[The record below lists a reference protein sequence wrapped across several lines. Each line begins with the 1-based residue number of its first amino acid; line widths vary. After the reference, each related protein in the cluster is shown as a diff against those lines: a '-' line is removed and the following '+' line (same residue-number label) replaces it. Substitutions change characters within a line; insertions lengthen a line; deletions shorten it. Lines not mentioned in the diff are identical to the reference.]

1 MIKHINKL
9 DQSSKRYYSFIEN
22 IVKETRAYFENAD
35 EGYTIFCANYLNEDR
50 FDEDEKFILSV
61 FNPDEISNQTLI
73 YGAVC
78 CEPYQETDSQL
89 VRGLLITDERVLVR
103 LYVTDDQEHD
113 FEYYYYCEWNQLAS
127 VKKEKDEDGDD
138 FIVLIDNENEE
149 VGYLHAQLLGGRYGN
164 LKISSLWIDFLNDA
178 IREANNPIKQEPVE
192 NNNIYTEFMSNKQ
205 LFKPFVSWPDC
216 VHLGLNNVDA
226 ISNKLLNEITL
237 RRDEHLLWVSRH
249 MANWQ
254 AKDDDEKTPSGCIIT
269 DQRICYFNL
278 NDKKKSFS
286 VEWSEVAAIKHMM
299 NSFYIQKSLAATS
312 YDLKI
317 CDYALFDKKVE
328 NSSPVVAFLTS
339 IAGNTSNGN
348 YATNKEISSNVELS
362 TNEKHATKEQL
373 NSGFEEQLKQLSDRD
388 ERVVQNDEEPKE
400 NKVVRDSSSNVKHEA
415 VYVSSDRN
423 KSIQGLS
430 SQDEI
435 KKAYKTLQ
443 EILQSTQLEVSDLDG
458 VNSQFNTI
466 KEKIAFAFD
475 SKIKEA
481 KKELDVALKDTV
493 WDNLVIA
500 FFGETNAGKSTIIET
515 FRILFDDKRKKE
527 DGLIVGDGRHDFT
540 KTYEEYHLSIA
551 GHPFTLI
558 DVPGIEGNEAEFK
571 DVIKSALHKAHC
583 VFYVQGHN
591 KKPDRATAEKIKKY
605 LGDWVK
611 VYSIYNVRGGVSNY
625 DEEEE
630 RETLITSGV
639 LKAES
644 LIKAEFKTILG
655 DGYAGHVTLQG
666 LLAMSAKASFSS
678 KREDLIRGQQKLL
691 KYFDGSADKVLEFS
705 QFKTLTTL
713 VEQKS
718 SNFKS
723 EIIEANKQKL
733 MSLAGNIATDIE
745 QVMES
750 QKSYL
755 ANLESN
761 LRTINREVCNNSM
774 DSALRNITNKTR
786 NAITSAYGE
795 LKSKIFN
802 LIDNEP
808 SNIHQ
813 LAEQHQREVIWNL
826 ENRIKSIVNEEL
838 NKVRNTANRKI
849 KDLDGVNIKPIQFN
863 QSIDLET
870 EIDFSGALGELDID
884 FADVLSWTAKTAGT
898 AATGALVGA
907 PFGGP
912 IGAIVGASVGAVVGG
927 IVHACSGDGGK
938 ADARK
943 SVSDAIGKAIQRAKS
958 NVNTMLTP
966 VIRDMD
972 FQKRQLS
979 NSVKKELANIEE
991 LQDTLE
997 TFDVEI
1003 SEFVNGLKYKKY
1015 GRI

>member
-1 MIKHINKL
+1 M
-9 DQSSKRYYSFIEN
+9 
-22 IVKETRAYFENAD
+22 
-35 EGYTIFCANYLNEDR
+35 ED
-50 FDEDEKFILSV
+50 
-61 FNPDEISNQTLI
+61 N
-73 YGAVC
+73 
-78 CEPYQETDSQL
+78 
-89 VRGLLITDERVLVR
+89 
-103 LYVTDDQEHD
+103 H
-113 FEYYYYCEWNQLAS
+113 
-127 VKKEKDEDGDD
+127 
-138 FIVLIDNENEE
+138 
-149 VGYLHAQLLGGRYGN
+149 
-164 LKISSLWIDFLNDA
+164 
-178 IREANNPIKQEPVE
+178 
-192 NNNIYTEFMSNKQ
+192 IYTEFMSNKQ

-237 RRDEHLLWVSRH
+237 RRGEHLLWVSRH
-249 MANWQ
+249 KANWK

-286 VEWSEVAAIKHMM
+286 VEWGEVAAIKHMM
-299 NSFYIQKSLAATS
+299 NSFYIQKSSVTTS
-312 YDLKI
+312 NELKI
-317 CDYALFDKKVE
+317 SDYSLFDKKVE
-328 NSSPVVAFLTS
+328 NSSPVVTLLKGVF
-339 IAGNTSNGN
+339 
-348 YATNKEISSNVELS
+348 TNKEQES
-362 TNEKHATKEQL
+362 KMTKEQL
-373 NSGFEEQLKQLSDRD
+373 FSEFEEQLKQLPYKDGRT
-388 ERVVQNDEEPKE
+388 VLKNEEPKDK
-400 NKVVRDSSSNVKHEA
+400 KVVIGSLSNAKHES
-415 VYVSSDRN
+415 VDVLSDKN
-423 KSIQGLS
+423 KSSQSLS
-430 SQDEI
+430 SKDEI
-435 KKAYKTLQ
+435 KKAYKNLQ
-443 EILQSTQLEVSDLDG
+443 EILQSTQRDVFDLNG
-458 VNSQFNTI
+458 VNSQFNI
-466 KEKIAFAFD
+466 VKGKIAFAFD

-558 DVPGIEGNEAEFK
+558 DVPGIEGNESEFK
-571 DVIKSALHKAHC
+571 DVIKTALHKAHC
-583 VFYVQGHN
+583 IFYVQGHN

-630 RETLITSGV
+630 RETLITSGI

-644 LIKAEFKTILG
+644 LIRAEFKTILG
-655 DGYAGHVTLQG
+655 DVYAGHVTLQG

-691 KYFDGSADKVLEFS
+691 KYFGGSADKVLEFS
-705 QFKTLTTL
+705 QFKTLITL

-733 MSLAGNIATDIE
+733 ISLAGNIATDIE

-750 QKSYL
+750 QKNYL
-755 ANLESN
+755 ANLELN

-795 LKSKIFN
+795 LKSEIFD

-808 SNIHQ
+808 SNINQ
-813 LAEQHQREVIWNL
+813 LAEQYQEDVIENL
-826 ENRIKSIVNEEL
+826 ENRIKSIVNDEL
-838 NKVRNTANRKI
+838 KKVRDTANRKI

-884 FADVLSWTAKTAGT
+884 LADVLSWTAKTAGT
-898 AATGALVGA
+898 AATGALVGSFI
-907 PFGGP
+907 PGIGTL
-912 IGAIVGASVGAVVGG
+912 IGAGVGAFVGG
-927 IVHACSGDGGK
+927 IAHACSGDGGK

-943 SVSDAIGKAIQRAKS
+943 SVSDAIGKATQRAKN
-958 NVNTMLTP
+958 NVKSMLAP

-972 FQKRQLS
+972 IQKRQLT
-979 NSVKKELANIEE
+979 NSVKTELTNIEE
-991 LQDTLE
+991 LQETLD

-1003 SEFVNGLKYKKY
+1003 SEFVNELKHKRY

>member
-9 DQSSKRYYSFIEN
+9 AQSSKRYYSFIEN

-35 EGYTIFCANYLNEDR
+35 EGYTILCANYLNEDR
-50 FDEDEKFILSV
+50 FDEDEKLVLSV
-61 FNPDEISNQTLI
+61 FNSDDISNQIFI

-78 CEPYQETDSQL
+78 LQPYQETDSQL
-89 VRGLLITDERVLVR
+89 VTGLLITDERIFVR

-149 VGYLHAQLLGGRYGN
+149 VGYLHAQLLGCRYDN
-164 LKISSLWIDFLNDA
+164 MKISSLWVDFLKDA
-178 IREANNPIKQEPVE
+178 IHEANKQIK
-192 NNNIYTEFMSNKQ
+192 
-205 LFKPFVSWPDC
+205 
-216 VHLGLNNVDA
+216 
-226 ISNKLLNEITL
+226 
-237 RRDEHLLWVSRH
+237 
-249 MANWQ
+249 
-254 AKDDDEKTPSGCIIT
+254 
-269 DQRICYFNL
+269 
-278 NDKKKSFS
+278 
-286 VEWSEVAAIKHMM
+286 
-299 NSFYIQKSLAATS
+299 
-312 YDLKI
+312 
-317 CDYALFDKKVE
+317 
-328 NSSPVVAFLTS
+328 
-339 IAGNTSNGN
+339 
-348 YATNKEISSNVELS
+348 KESSSNVELS
-362 TNEKHATKEQL
+362 TKEKQVVKEQL
-373 NSGFEEQLKQLSDRD
+373 ISGMVEQLKQFPNRE
-388 ERVVQNDEEPKE
+388 ERVVQNNEEPKE
-400 NKVVRDSSSNVKHEA
+400 KKVVRESSTKAKHESLEA
-415 VYVSSDRN
+415 SLDKN
-423 KSIQGLS
+423 KPSQSLS
-430 SQDEI
+430 SKDEI
-435 KKAYKTLQ
+435 KKTYKTLHD
-443 EILQSTQLEVSDLDG
+443 ILQSTQLDVFDLNG
-458 VNSQFNTI
+458 VNSQFNTV

-540 KTYEEYHLSIA
+540 KTYDEYHLSIA

-571 DVIKSALHKAHC
+571 DVIKTALHKAHC

-630 RETLITSGV
+630 RETLITPGV
-639 LKAES
+639 LKTES
-644 LIKAEFKTILG
+644 LIQTEFKTILG
-655 DGYAGHVTLQG
+655 DVYAGHVTLQG

-691 KYFDGSADKVLEFS
+691 KYFGGSADKVLEFS

-718 SNFKS
+718 SNFMS

-733 MSLAGNIATDIE
+733 ISLAGNIATDIE
-745 QVMES
+745 LVMES

-786 NAITSAYGE
+786 NTITSAYGE
-795 LKSKIFN
+795 LKSEIFD

-808 SNIHQ
+808 SNINQ
-813 LAEQHQREVIWNL
+813 LAEQFQEDVIENL
-826 ENRIKSIVNEEL
+826 ENRIKSIVNDEL
-838 NKVRNTANRKI
+838 KKVRDTANRKI

-884 FADVLSWTAKTAGT
+884 LADVLSWTAKTAGT
-898 AATGALVGA
+898 AATGALVGSFI
-907 PFGGP
+907 PGIGTL
-912 IGAIVGASVGAVVGG
+912 IGAGVGAVVGG
-927 IVHACSGDGGK
+927 IAHACSGDGGK

-943 SVSDAIGKAIQRAKS
+943 SVSDAIGKATQRAKN
-958 NVNTMLTP
+958 NVKSMLAP

-972 FQKRQLS
+972 IQKRQLT
-979 NSVKKELANIEE
+979 NSVKTELTNIEE
-991 LQDTLE
+991 LQETLD
-997 TFDVEI
+997 TFDVEV
-1003 SEFVNGLKYKKY
+1003 SEFVNELKHKRY

>member
-1 MIKHINKL
+1 MKYINKL
-9 DQSSKRYYSFIEN
+9 QKSSSRYYNFLEKT
-22 IVKETRAYFENAD
+22 VKGIRAYALSSD
-35 EGYTIFCANYLNEDR
+35 CGYNILCANYLNEDR
-50 FDEDEKFILSV
+50 FEKEEGQILTA
-61 FNPDEISNQTLI
+61 FNSGDISDQTLI
-73 YGAVC
+73 YGAVIVQQY
-78 CEPYQETDSQL
+78 EDTDSNL
-89 VRGLLITDERVLVR
+89 INALLITDERILVH

-127 VKKEKDEDGDD
+127 AKKEKDEDDD
-138 FIVLIDNENEE
+138 DVIVLIDDENEE
-149 VGYLHAQLLGGRYGN
+149 VGFLYAQLLGGSYDN
-164 LKISSLWIDFLNDA
+164 MAISNQWVDFLNDA
-178 IREANNPIKQEPVE
+178 IREASKPMGQSMEDNY
-192 NNNIYTEFMSNKQ
+192 IYTEFMSNKL

-226 ISNKLLNEITL
+226 ISNKLLNEIKL
-237 RRDEHLLWVSRH
+237 RRGEQLLWVSRH
-249 MANWQ
+249 KANWK

-278 NDKKKSFS
+278 NDNKKSFT
-286 VEWSEVAAIKHMM
+286 VEWSEVATIMHMM
-299 NSFYIQKSLAATS
+299 NSFYIQKSLGTTS

-317 CDYALFDKKVE
+317 SDYALFDKKVE
-328 NSSPVVAFLTS
+328 NSNPVVIFLT
-339 IAGNTSNGN
+339 NLL
-348 YATNKEISSNVELS
+348 TNKEQK
-362 TNEKHATKEQL
+362 TKKAKEQL
-373 NSGFEEQLKQLSDRD
+373 ASEFEEQLEQISNRKRRKDK
-388 ERVVQNDEEPKE
+388 RVVQKNNEPQ
-400 NKVVRDSSSNVKHEA
+400 KVVKSSSSNVKCES
-415 VYVSSDRN
+415 VDVSSDKN
-423 KSIQGLS
+423 KPTQSLS
-430 SQDEI
+430 SKDEI
-435 KKAYKTLQ
+435 KKAYKNLQ
-443 EILQSTQLEVSDLDG
+443 DILQDTQWEVSDLNG
-458 VNSQFNTI
+458 VNSQFNTV
-466 KEKIAFAFD
+466 KDKIAFAFD
-475 SKIKEA
+475 TKIKEA
-481 KKELDVALKDTV
+481 KKELNVALKDTV

-558 DVPGIEGNEAEFK
+558 DVPGIEGNESEFK
-571 DVIKSALHKAHC
+571 DVIKTALHKAHC

-630 RETLITSGV
+630 RETLITPGV
-639 LKAES
+639 LKSES
-644 LIKAEFKTILG
+644 LIQAEFKTILG
-655 DGYAGHVTLQG
+655 DVYAGHVTLQG

-691 KYFDGSADKVLEFS
+691 KYFGGSADKVLEFS

-713 VEQKS
+713 VEQKAL
-718 SNFKS
+718 NFKS

-733 MSLAGNIATDIE
+733 VSLAGNIAADIE

-755 ANLESN
+755 ANLDSN

-802 LIDNEP
+802 LIENEP

-813 LAEQHQREVIWNL
+813 LAEQHQQEVILNL
-826 ENRIKSIVNEEL
+826 ENRIKCIVSNEL
-838 NKVRNTANRKI
+838 KKVRDTANRKI
-849 KDLDGVNIKPIQFN
+849 KDLDGVNIETIQFN
-863 QSIDLET
+863 RTVEVGAD
-870 EIDFSGALGELDID
+870 IDFSGAFGELNVD
-884 FADVLSWTAKTAGT
+884 FGDVLSWTAKTAAT
-898 AATGALVGA
+898 AAAGAALGSIIPGVGTL
-907 PFGGP
+907 
-912 IGAIVGASVGAVVGG
+912 IGAGVGAVVGG
-927 IVHACSGDGGK
+927 IAHACSGDGGK

-943 SVSDAIGKAIQRAKS
+943 SVSDAIGKATQRANS
-958 NVNTMLTP
+958 NVNSMLAP
-966 VIRDMD
+966 VIKDIEN
-972 FQKRQLS
+972 QKRQLS
-979 NSVKKELANIEE
+979 NSVKKELANIEDLPE
-991 LQDTLE
+991 TLD

-1003 SEFVNGLKYKKY
+1003 SDFVNGLKHKRY

>member
-1 MIKHINKL
+1 M
-9 DQSSKRYYSFIEN
+9 
-22 IVKETRAYFENAD
+22 
-35 EGYTIFCANYLNEDR
+35 ED
-50 FDEDEKFILSV
+50 
-61 FNPDEISNQTLI
+61 N
-73 YGAVC
+73 
-78 CEPYQETDSQL
+78 
-89 VRGLLITDERVLVR
+89 
-103 LYVTDDQEHD
+103 H
-113 FEYYYYCEWNQLAS
+113 
-127 VKKEKDEDGDD
+127 
-138 FIVLIDNENEE
+138 
-149 VGYLHAQLLGGRYGN
+149 
-164 LKISSLWIDFLNDA
+164 
-178 IREANNPIKQEPVE
+178 
-192 NNNIYTEFMSNKQ
+192 IYTEFMSNKQ

-237 RRDEHLLWVSRH
+237 RRGEHLLWVSRH
-249 MANWQ
+249 KANWK
-254 AKDDDEKTPSGCIIT
+254 AKDEDEKTPSGCIIT

-286 VEWSEVAAIKHMM
+286 VEWSEVATIKHMM
-299 NSFYIQKSLAATS
+299 NSFYIQKSSGTTS
-312 YDLKI
+312 NDLKI
-317 CDYALFDKKVE
+317 SDYSLFDKKVE
-328 NSSPVVAFLTS
+328 NSSPVVTLLKGVF
-339 IAGNTSNGN
+339 
-348 YATNKEISSNVELS
+348 TNKEQDS
-362 TNEKHATKEQL
+362 KMTKEQL
-373 NSGFEEQLKQLSDRD
+373 FSEFEEQLKQLPYKDGRT
-388 ERVVQNDEEPKE
+388 VLKNEEPKDK
-400 NKVVRDSSSNVKHEA
+400 KVVIGSLSNAKHESGD
-415 VYVSSDRN
+415 VLSDKN
-423 KSIQGLS
+423 KSSQSLS
-430 SQDEI
+430 SKDEI
-435 KKAYKTLQ
+435 KKAYKTLHD
-443 EILQSTQLEVSDLDG
+443 ILQSTQLDVFDLNG
-458 VNSQFNTI
+458 VNSQFNTV

-558 DVPGIEGNEAEFK
+558 DVPGIEGNESEFK
-571 DVIKSALHKAHC
+571 DVIKTALHKAHC
-583 VFYVQGHN
+583 IFYVQGHN

-630 RETLITSGV
+630 RETLITSGI

-644 LIKAEFKTILG
+644 LIRAEFKTILG
-655 DGYAGHVTLQG
+655 DVYAGHVTLQG

-691 KYFDGSADKVLEFS
+691 KYFGGSADKVLEFS
-705 QFKTLTTL
+705 QFKTLITL

-733 MSLAGNIATDIE
+733 ISLAGNIATDIE

-750 QKSYL
+750 QKNYL

-795 LKSKIFN
+795 LKSEIFD

-808 SNIHQ
+808 NNINQ
-813 LAEQHQREVIWNL
+813 LAEQYQEDVIENL
-826 ENRIKSIVNEEL
+826 ENRIKSIVNDEL
-838 NKVRNTANRKI
+838 KKVRDTANRKI

-884 FADVLSWTAKTAGT
+884 LADVLSWTAKTAGT
-898 AATGALVGA
+898 AATGALVGSFI
-907 PFGGP
+907 PGIGTL
-912 IGAIVGASVGAVVGG
+912 IGAGVGAFVGG
-927 IVHACSGDGGK
+927 IAHACSGDGGK

-943 SVSDAIGKAIQRAKS
+943 SVSDAIGKATQRAKN
-958 NVNTMLTP
+958 NVKSMLAP

-972 FQKRQLS
+972 IQKRQLT
-979 NSVKKELANIEE
+979 NSVKTELTNIEE
-991 LQDTLE
+991 LQETLD
-997 TFDVEI
+997 TFDVEM
-1003 SEFVNGLKYKKY
+1003 SEFVNGLKHKHY

>member
-1 MIKHINKL
+1 MRKHINKL
-9 DQSSKRYYSFIEN
+9 ALSSKRYYSFIEN

-35 EGYTIFCANYLNEDR
+35 EGYTILCANYLNEDR
-50 FDEDEKFILSV
+50 FDEDEKLVLSV
-61 FNPDEISNQTLI
+61 FDSDDISNQIFI

-78 CEPYQETDSQL
+78 LQPYQETDSQL
-89 VRGLLITDERVLVR
+89 VTGLLITDERIFVR

-149 VGYLHAQLLGGRYGN
+149 VGYLHAQLLGCRYDN
-164 LKISSLWIDFLNDA
+164 MKISSLWVDFLKDA
-178 IREANNPIKQEPVE
+178 IHEANKQIK
-192 NNNIYTEFMSNKQ
+192 
-205 LFKPFVSWPDC
+205 
-216 VHLGLNNVDA
+216 
-226 ISNKLLNEITL
+226 
-237 RRDEHLLWVSRH
+237 
-249 MANWQ
+249 
-254 AKDDDEKTPSGCIIT
+254 
-269 DQRICYFNL
+269 
-278 NDKKKSFS
+278 
-286 VEWSEVAAIKHMM
+286 
-299 NSFYIQKSLAATS
+299 
-312 YDLKI
+312 
-317 CDYALFDKKVE
+317 
-328 NSSPVVAFLTS
+328 
-339 IAGNTSNGN
+339 
-348 YATNKEISSNVELS
+348 KESSSNVELS
-362 TNEKHATKEQL
+362 TKEKQVVKEQL
-373 NSGFEEQLKQLSDRD
+373 ISGMVEQLKQFPNRE
-388 ERVVQNDEEPKE
+388 ERVVQNNEEPKE
-400 NKVVRDSSSNVKHEA
+400 KKVVRESSTKAKHESLEA
-415 VYVSSDRN
+415 SLDKN
-423 KSIQGLS
+423 KPSQSLS
-430 SQDEI
+430 SKDEI
-435 KKAYKTLQ
+435 KKTYKTLHD
-443 EILQSTQLEVSDLDG
+443 ILQSTQLDVFDLNG
-458 VNSQFNTI
+458 VNSQFNTV

-540 KTYEEYHLSIA
+540 KTYDEYHLSIA

-571 DVIKSALHKAHC
+571 DVIKTALHKAHC

-630 RETLITSGV
+630 RETLITPGV

-644 LIKAEFKTILG
+644 LIRAEFKTILG
-655 DGYAGHVTLQG
+655 DVYAGHVTLQG

-691 KYFDGSADKVLEFS
+691 KYFGGSADKVLEFS

-723 EIIEANKQKL
+723 EIIEANKRKL
-733 MSLAGNIATDIE
+733 ISLAGKIATDIE
-745 QVMES
+745 HVMES

-774 DSALRNITNKTR
+774 DSALRNITNRTR

-802 LIDNEP
+802 LIDKEP

-813 LAEQHQREVIWNL
+813 LAEQHQQKVIWNL

-838 NKVRNTANRKI
+838 NKVRNIANRKI

-870 EIDFSGALGELDID
+870 EIDFSGAFGELDID
-884 FADVLSWTAKTAGT
+884 LADVLSWTAKTAGT
-898 AATGALVGA
+898 AASGAFIGSLFTPVGTL
-907 PFGGP
+907 
-912 IGAIVGASVGAVVGG
+912 IGAGVGAVVGG
-927 IVHACSGDGGK
+927 IAHACSGDGGK

-943 SVSDAIGKAIQRAKS
+943 SVSDAIGKAIQQAKN
-958 NVNTMLTP
+958 NVNSMLAP

-972 FQKRQLS
+972 TQKRQLT
-979 NSVKKELANIEE
+979 NSVKTELTNIEE
-991 LQDTLE
+991 LQETLD

-1003 SEFVNGLKYKKY
+1003 SEFANKLKHKRY

>member
-1 MIKHINKL
+1 M
-9 DQSSKRYYSFIEN
+9 
-22 IVKETRAYFENAD
+22 
-35 EGYTIFCANYLNEDR
+35 ED
-50 FDEDEKFILSV
+50 
-61 FNPDEISNQTLI
+61 N
-73 YGAVC
+73 
-78 CEPYQETDSQL
+78 
-89 VRGLLITDERVLVR
+89 
-103 LYVTDDQEHD
+103 H
-113 FEYYYYCEWNQLAS
+113 
-127 VKKEKDEDGDD
+127 
-138 FIVLIDNENEE
+138 
-149 VGYLHAQLLGGRYGN
+149 
-164 LKISSLWIDFLNDA
+164 
-178 IREANNPIKQEPVE
+178 
-192 NNNIYTEFMSNKQ
+192 IYTGFMSNKQ

-237 RRDEHLLWVSRH
+237 RRGEHLLWVSRH
-249 MANWQ
+249 KANWK
-254 AKDDDEKTPSGCIIT
+254 AKDEDEKTPSGCIIT

-286 VEWSEVAAIKHMM
+286 VEWSEVATIKHMM
-299 NSFYIQKSLAATS
+299 NSFYIQKSSGTTS
-312 YDLKI
+312 NDLKI
-317 CDYALFDKKVE
+317 SDYSLFDKKVE
-328 NSSPVVAFLTS
+328 NSSPVVTLLKGVF
-339 IAGNTSNGN
+339 
-348 YATNKEISSNVELS
+348 TNKEQES
-362 TNEKHATKEQL
+362 KMTKEQL
-373 NSGFEEQLKQLSDRD
+373 FSEFEEQLKQLPYKDGRT
-388 ERVVQNDEEPKE
+388 VQKNEEPKDK
-400 NKVVRDSSSNVKHEA
+400 KVVIGSLSNAKHES
-415 VYVSSDRN
+415 VDVLSDKN
-423 KSIQGLS
+423 KSSQSLS
-430 SQDEI
+430 SKDEI
-435 KKAYKTLQ
+435 KKAYKNLQ
-443 EILQSTQLEVSDLDG
+443 EILQSTQRDVFDLNG
-458 VNSQFNTI
+458 VNSQFNTV
-466 KEKIAFAFD
+466 KGKIAFAFD

-558 DVPGIEGNEAEFK
+558 DVPGIEGNESEFK
-571 DVIKSALHKAHC
+571 DVIKTALHKAHC
-583 VFYVQGHN
+583 IFYVQGHN

-630 RETLITSGV
+630 RETLITSGI

-644 LIKAEFKTILG
+644 LIRAEFKTILG
-655 DGYAGHVTLQG
+655 DVYAGHVTLQG

-691 KYFDGSADKVLEFS
+691 KYFGGSADKVLEFS
-705 QFKTLTTL
+705 QFKTLITL

-733 MSLAGNIATDIE
+733 ISLAGNIATDIE

-750 QKSYL
+750 QKNYL
-755 ANLESN
+755 ANWESN

-795 LKSKIFN
+795 LKSEIFD

-808 SNIHQ
+808 SNINQ
-813 LAEQHQREVIWNL
+813 LAEQYQEDVIENL
-826 ENRIKSIVNEEL
+826 ENRIKSIVNDEL
-838 NKVRNTANRKI
+838 KKVRDTANRKI

-884 FADVLSWTAKTAGT
+884 LADVLSWTAKTAGT
-898 AATGALVGA
+898 AATGALVGSFI
-907 PFGGP
+907 PGIGTL
-912 IGAIVGASVGAVVGG
+912 IGAGVGAFVGG
-927 IVHACSGDGGK
+927 IAHACSGDGGK

-943 SVSDAIGKAIQRAKS
+943 SVSDAIGKATQRAKN
-958 NVNTMLTP
+958 NVKSMLAP

-972 FQKRQLS
+972 IQKRQLT
-979 NSVKKELANIEE
+979 NSVKTELTNIEE
-991 LQDTLE
+991 LQETLD

-1003 SEFVNGLKYKKY
+1003 SEFVNELKHKRY

>member
-1 MIKHINKL
+1 MGEYINKL
-9 DQSSKRYYSFIEN
+9 AQSSKRYYSFIES
-22 IVKETRAYFENAD
+22 IVKETRVYFQNAD

-61 FNPDEISNQTLI
+61 FNSDDISNQTLI

-89 VRGLLITDERVLVR
+89 VRGLLTTDERVLVR

-138 FIVLIDNENEE
+138 FIVLIDNGNEE
-149 VGYLHAQLLGGRYGN
+149 VGYLHAQLLGCRYDN
-164 LKISSLWIDFLNDA
+164 MKNSSLWVDFFNDA
-178 IREANNPIKQEPVE
+178 IREANNPIKQDPVE
-192 NNNIYTEFMSNKQ
+192 DNHIYTEFMSNKQ
-205 LFKPFVSWPDC
+205 LFKPFFSWPDC

-237 RRDEHLLWVSRH
+237 RRGEHLLWVSRH
-249 MANWQ
+249 KANWK

-269 DQRICYFNL
+269 DQRICYLNL

-286 VEWSEVAAIKHMM
+286 VEWSEIATIKHMM
-299 NSFYIQKSLAATS
+299 NSFYIQKSSGTTS

-317 CDYALFDKKVE
+317 SDYSLFDKKVE
-328 NSSPVVAFLTS
+328 NSSPVVTLLKGVF
-339 IAGNTSNGN
+339 
-348 YATNKEISSNVELS
+348 TNKEQDS
-362 TNEKHATKEQL
+362 KMTKEQL
-373 NSGFEEQLKQLSDRD
+373 FSEFEEQLKQLPYKDGRT
-388 ERVVQNDEEPKE
+388 VLKNEEPKDK
-400 NKVVRDSSSNVKHEA
+400 KVVIGSLSNAKHESVDA
-415 VYVSSDRN
+415 FSDKN
-423 KSIQGLS
+423 KSSQSLS
-430 SQDEI
+430 SKDEI
-435 KKAYKTLQ
+435 KKSYKTLHD
-443 EILQSTQLEVSDLDG
+443 ILQSTQLDVFDLNG
-458 VNSQFNTI
+458 VNSQFNTV

-540 KTYEEYHLSIA
+540 KTYDEYHLSIA

-571 DVIKSALHKAHC
+571 DVIKTALHKAHC

-630 RETLITSGV
+630 RETLITPGV
-639 LKAES
+639 LKTES
-644 LIKAEFKTILG
+644 LIQTEFKTILG
-655 DGYAGHVTLQG
+655 DVYAGHVTLQG

-691 KYFDGSADKVLEFS
+691 KYFGGSANKVLEFS

-718 SNFKS
+718 SNFMS

-733 MSLAGNIATDIE
+733 ISLAGNIATDIE
-745 QVMES
+745 LVMES

-774 DSALRNITNKTR
+774 DSALRNITNKSR
-786 NAITSAYGE
+786 NTITSAYGE
-795 LKSKIFN
+795 LKSEIFD

-808 SNIHQ
+808 SNINQ
-813 LAEQHQREVIWNL
+813 LAEQFQEDVIENL
-826 ENRIKSIVNEEL
+826 ENRIKSIVNDEL
-838 NKVRNTANRKI
+838 KKVRDTANRKI

-884 FADVLSWTAKTAGT
+884 LADVLSWTAKTAGT
-898 AATGALVGA
+898 AATGALVGSFI
-907 PFGGP
+907 PGIGTL
-912 IGAIVGASVGAVVGG
+912 IGAGVGAVVGG
-927 IVHACSGDGGK
+927 IAHACSGDGGK

-943 SVSDAIGKAIQRAKS
+943 SVSDAIGKATQRAKN
-958 NVNTMLTP
+958 NVKSMLAP

-972 FQKRQLS
+972 IQKRQLT
-979 NSVKKELANIEE
+979 NSVKTELTNIEE
-991 LQDTLE
+991 LQETLD
-997 TFDVEI
+997 TFDVEV
-1003 SEFVNGLKYKKY
+1003 SEFVNELKHKRY

>member
-1 MIKHINKL
+1 M
-9 DQSSKRYYSFIEN
+9 
-22 IVKETRAYFENAD
+22 
-35 EGYTIFCANYLNEDR
+35 ED
-50 FDEDEKFILSV
+50 
-61 FNPDEISNQTLI
+61 N
-73 YGAVC
+73 
-78 CEPYQETDSQL
+78 
-89 VRGLLITDERVLVR
+89 
-103 LYVTDDQEHD
+103 H
-113 FEYYYYCEWNQLAS
+113 
-127 VKKEKDEDGDD
+127 
-138 FIVLIDNENEE
+138 
-149 VGYLHAQLLGGRYGN
+149 
-164 LKISSLWIDFLNDA
+164 
-178 IREANNPIKQEPVE
+178 
-192 NNNIYTEFMSNKQ
+192 IYTEFMSNKQ

-237 RRDEHLLWVSRH
+237 RRDEYLLWVSRH
-249 MANWQ
+249 KANWK

-269 DQRICYFNL
+269 DQRICFFNL

-286 VEWSEVAAIKHMM
+286 VEWSEVATIKHMM
-299 NSFYIQKSLAATS
+299 NSFYIQKSSGTTS
-312 YDLKI
+312 NDLKI
-317 CDYALFDKKVE
+317 SDYSLFDKKVE
-328 NSSPVVAFLTS
+328 NSSPVVTLLKGVF
-339 IAGNTSNGN
+339 
-348 YATNKEISSNVELS
+348 TNKEQDS
-362 TNEKHATKEQL
+362 KMTKEQL
-373 NSGFEEQLKQLSDRD
+373 FSEFEEQLKQLPYKDGRT
-388 ERVVQNDEEPKE
+388 VLKNEEPKDK
-400 NKVVRDSSSNVKHEA
+400 KVVIGSLSNAKHESGD
-415 VYVSSDRN
+415 VLSDKN
-423 KSIQGLS
+423 KSSQSLS
-430 SQDEI
+430 SKDEI
-435 KKAYKTLQ
+435 KKAYKTLHD
-443 EILQSTQLEVSDLDG
+443 ILQSTQLDVFDLNG
-458 VNSQFNTI
+458 VNSQFNTV

-558 DVPGIEGNEAEFK
+558 DVPGIEGNESEFK
-571 DVIKSALHKAHC
+571 DVIKTALHKAHC
-583 VFYVQGHN
+583 IFYVQGHN

-630 RETLITSGV
+630 RETLITPGI

-644 LIKAEFKTILG
+644 LIRAEFKTILG
-655 DGYAGHVTLQG
+655 DVYAGHVTLQG

-691 KYFDGSADKVLEFS
+691 KYFGGSADKVLEFS
-705 QFKTLTTL
+705 QFKTLITL

-733 MSLAGNIATDIE
+733 ISLAGNIATDIE

-750 QKSYL
+750 QKNYL

-786 NAITSAYGE
+786 NAITSSYGE
-795 LKSKIFN
+795 LKSEIFD

-808 SNIHQ
+808 SNINQ
-813 LAEQHQREVIWNL
+813 LAEQYQEDVIENL
-826 ENRIKSIVNEEL
+826 ENRIKSIVNDEL
-838 NKVRNTANRKI
+838 KKVRDTANRKI

-884 FADVLSWTAKTAGT
+884 LADVLSWTAKTAGT
-898 AATGALVGA
+898 AATGALVGSFI
-907 PFGGP
+907 PGIGTL
-912 IGAIVGASVGAVVGG
+912 IGAGVGAFVGG
-927 IVHACSGDGGK
+927 IAHACSGDGGK

-943 SVSDAIGKAIQRAKS
+943 SVSDAIGKATQRAKN
-958 NVNTMLTP
+958 NVKSMLAP

-972 FQKRQLS
+972 IQKRQLT
-979 NSVKKELANIEE
+979 NSVKTELTNIEE
-991 LQDTLE
+991 LQETLD
-997 TFDVEI
+997 TFDVEM
-1003 SEFVNGLKYKKY
+1003 SEFVNGLKHKHY

>member
-1 MIKHINKL
+1 MGEHINKL
-9 DQSSKRYYSFIEN
+9 ALSSKHYYSFIAS

-35 EGYTIFCANYLNEDR
+35 EGYTICCANYLNEDR
-50 FDEDEKFILSV
+50 FDEDEKLVLSV
-61 FNPDEISNQTLI
+61 FNSDDISNQTFI

-78 CEPYQETDSQL
+78 LQPYQETELQL
-89 VRGLLITDERVLVR
+89 VSALLITDERVLVR

-149 VGYLHAQLLGGRYGN
+149 VGYLHAQLLGCRYDN
-164 LKISSLWIDFLNDA
+164 MKISSLWVDFFNDA
-178 IREANNPIKQEPVE
+178 IREANNPIKQDPVE
-192 NNNIYTEFMSNKQ
+192 DNHIYTEFMSNKQ

-237 RRDEHLLWVSRH
+237 RRGEHLLWVSRH
-249 MANWQ
+249 KANWK
-254 AKDDDEKTPSGCIIT
+254 AKDEDEKTPSGCIIT

-286 VEWSEVAAIKHMM
+286 VEWSEVATIKHMM
-299 NSFYIQKSLAATS
+299 NSFYIQKSSGTTS
-312 YDLKI
+312 NDLKI
-317 CDYALFDKKVE
+317 SDYSLFDKKVE
-328 NSSPVVAFLTS
+328 NSSPVVTLLKGVF
-339 IAGNTSNGN
+339 
-348 YATNKEISSNVELS
+348 TNKEQDS
-362 TNEKHATKEQL
+362 KMTKEQL
-373 NSGFEEQLKQLSDRD
+373 FSEFEEQLKQLPYKDGRT
-388 ERVVQNDEEPKE
+388 VQKNEEPKDK
-400 NKVVRDSSSNVKHEA
+400 KVVIGSLSNAKHESGD
-415 VYVSSDRN
+415 VLSDKN
-423 KSIQGLS
+423 KSSQSLS
-430 SQDEI
+430 SKDEI
-435 KKAYKTLQ
+435 KKAYKTLHD
-443 EILQSTQLEVSDLDG
+443 ILQSTQLDVFDLNG
-458 VNSQFNTI
+458 VNSQFNTV

-527 DGLIVGDGRHDFT
+527 DGLIVGDGSPDFT

-558 DVPGIEGNEAEFK
+558 DVPGIEGNESEFK
-571 DVIKSALHKAHC
+571 DVIKTALHKAHC

-591 KKPDRATAEKIKKY
+591 KKPDRVTAEKIKKY

-611 VYSIYNVRGGVSNY
+611 VYSIYNVRGTVSNY

-630 RETLITSGV
+630 RETLITPGV
-639 LKAES
+639 LKSES
-644 LIKAEFKTILG
+644 LILAEFKTILG
-655 DGYAGHVTLQG
+655 DVYAGHVTLQG
-666 LLAMSAKASFSS
+666 LLAMSAKASFSP

-713 VEQKS
+713 VAQKAL
-718 SNFKS
+718 NFKS

-733 MSLAGNIATDIE
+733 VSLAGNIAADIE

-755 ANLESN
+755 ANLDSN

-786 NAITSAYGE
+786 NAITSSYGE
-795 LKSKIFN
+795 LKSRIFN
-802 LIDNEP
+802 LINEEP
-808 SNIHQ
+808 ENINQ
-813 LAEQHQREVIWNL
+813 LTEQNQQEVIKNL
-826 ENRIKSIVNEEL
+826 ENRIKSIVNDEL
-838 NKVRNTANRKI
+838 KKVRDTANRKI

-884 FADVLSWTAKTAGT
+884 LADVLSWTAKTAGT
-898 AATGALVGA
+898 AATGALVGSFI
-907 PFGGP
+907 PGIGTL
-912 IGAIVGASVGAVVGG
+912 IGAGVGAVVGG
-927 IVHACSGDGGK
+927 IAHACAGDGGK

-943 SVSDAIGKAIQRAKS
+943 SVSDAIGKATQRAKN
-958 NVNTMLTP
+958 NVKSMLAP
-966 VIRDMD
+966 VIRGMD
-972 FQKRQLS
+972 IQKRQLT
-979 NSVKKELANIEE
+979 NSVKTELTNIEE
-991 LQDTLE
+991 LQETLD

-1003 SEFVNGLKYKKY
+1003 SEFVNELKHKRY

>member
-9 DQSSKRYYSFIEN
+9 AQSSKRYYSFIEN
-22 IVKETRAYFENAD
+22 IVKETRAYFQNAD

-50 FDEDEKFILSV
+50 FDEDENFILSV
-61 FNPDEISNQTLI
+61 FNSDDISNQTLI

-78 CEPYQETDSQL
+78 AQPYQETESQL
-89 VRGLLITDERVLVR
+89 VSGLLITDERIYVCMF
-103 LYVTDDQEHD
+103 VTDDQEHD
-113 FEYYYYCEWNQLAS
+113 FEYHGYCEWDKLAS
-127 VKKEKDEDGDD
+127 AKIEKDEDGDD
-138 FIVLIDNENEE
+138 FIFLFNNKKEE
-149 VGYLHAQLLGGRYGN
+149 VCFIYAQLLGGRYGN
-164 LKISSLWIDFLNDA
+164 MKISSLWIDLLNDA

-192 NNNIYTEFMSNKQ
+192 DNHIYTEFMSNKQ

-226 ISNKLLNEITL
+226 ISNKLLTEITL
-237 RRDEHLLWVSRH
+237 RRGEHLLWVSH
-249 MANWQ
+249 HKANWK
-254 AKDDDEKTPSGCIIT
+254 AKDEEGKTPSGCIIT

-286 VEWSEVAAIKHMM
+286 VEWSEVATIKHMM
-299 NSFYIQKSLAATS
+299 NSFYIQKSSGTTS

-317 CDYALFDKKVE
+317 SDYALLDRKVE
-328 NSSPVVAFLTS
+328 NSSPIVTFLS
-339 IAGNTSNGN
+339 GIAGNTSNGN
-348 YATNKEISSNVELS
+348 YATKKEISSNVELS
-362 TNEKHATKEQL
+362 TNEKQVAKEHL
-373 NSGFEEQLKQLSDRD
+373 ISGFEEQLKQLSDRD

-551 GHPFTLI
+551 GHPFTLV

-571 DVIKSALHKAHC
+571 DVIKTALHKAHC

-630 RETLITSGV
+630 RETLITPGV
-639 LKAES
+639 LKTES
-644 LIKAEFKTILG
+644 LIQTEFKTILG
-655 DGYAGHVTLQG
+655 DVYAGHVTLQG

-691 KYFDGSADKVLEFS
+691 KYFGGSANKVLEFS

-718 SNFKS
+718 SNFMS

-733 MSLAGNIATDIE
+733 ISLAGNIATDIE
-745 QVMES
+745 LVMES

-786 NAITSAYGE
+786 NTITSAYGE
-795 LKSKIFN
+795 LKSEIFD

-808 SNIHQ
+808 SNINQ
-813 LAEQHQREVIWNL
+813 LAEQFQEDVIENL
-826 ENRIKSIVNEEL
+826 ENRIKSIVNDEL
-838 NKVRNTANRKI
+838 KKVRDTANRKI

-884 FADVLSWTAKTAGT
+884 LADVLSWTAKTAGT
-898 AATGALVGA
+898 AATGALVGSFI
-907 PFGGP
+907 PGIGTL
-912 IGAIVGASVGAVVGG
+912 IGAGVGAVVGG
-927 IVHACSGDGGK
+927 IAHACSGDGGK

-943 SVSDAIGKAIQRAKS
+943 SVSDAIGKATQRAKN
-958 NVNTMLTP
+958 NVKSMLAP

-972 FQKRQLS
+972 IQKRQLT
-979 NSVKKELANIEE
+979 NSVKTELTNIEE
-991 LQDTLE
+991 LQETLD
-997 TFDVEI
+997 TFDVEV
-1003 SEFVNGLKYKKY
+1003 SEFVNELKHKRY

>member
-1 MIKHINKL
+1 MGEYINKL
-9 DQSSKRYYSFIEN
+9 AQSSKHYYSFIEN

-35 EGYTIFCANYLNEDR
+35 EGYTILCANYLNEDR
-50 FDEDEKFILSV
+50 FDEDEKLILSV
-61 FNPDEISNQTLI
+61 FNSDDISNQTLI

-78 CEPYQETDSQL
+78 AQPYQETESQL
-89 VRGLLITDERVLVR
+89 VSGLLITDERIYVCMF
-103 LYVTDDQEHD
+103 VTDEQEHD
-113 FEYYYYCEWNQLAS
+113 FEHHGYCEWDKLAS
-127 VKKEKDEDGDD
+127 AKIEKDEDGDD
-138 FIVLIDNENEE
+138 FIFLFNNKKEE
-149 VGYLHAQLLGGRYGN
+149 VCFIYAQLLGGRYGN
-164 LKISSLWIDFLNDA
+164 MKISSLWIDLLNDA

-192 NNNIYTEFMSNKQ
+192 DNHIYTEFMSNKQ

-226 ISNKLLNEITL
+226 ISNKLLTEITL
-237 RRDEHLLWVSRH
+237 RRGEHLLWVSH
-249 MANWQ
+249 HKANWK
-254 AKDDDEKTPSGCIIT
+254 AKDEEGKTPSGCIIT

-286 VEWSEVAAIKHMM
+286 VEWSEVATIKHMM
-299 NSFYIQKSLAATS
+299 NSFYIQKSSGTTS

-317 CDYALFDKKVE
+317 SDYALLDRKVE
-328 NSSPVVAFLTS
+328 NSSPIVTFLS
-339 IAGNTSNGN
+339 GIAGNTSNGN
-348 YATNKEISSNVELS
+348 YATKKEISSNVELS
-362 TNEKHATKEQL
+362 TNEKQVAKEHL
-373 NSGFEEQLKQLSDRD
+373 ISGFEEQLKQLSDRD

-571 DVIKSALHKAHC
+571 DVIKTALHKAHC

-630 RETLITSGV
+630 RETLITPGV
-639 LKAES
+639 LKTES
-644 LIKAEFKTILG
+644 LIQTEFKTILG
-655 DGYAGHVTLQG
+655 DVYAGHVTLQG

-691 KYFDGSADKVLEFS
+691 KYFGGSANKVLEFS

-718 SNFKS
+718 SNFMS

-733 MSLAGNIATDIE
+733 ISLAGNIATDIE
-745 QVMES
+745 LVMES

-786 NAITSAYGE
+786 NTITSAYGE
-795 LKSKIFN
+795 LKSEIFD

-808 SNIHQ
+808 SNINQ
-813 LAEQHQREVIWNL
+813 LAEQFQEDVIENL
-826 ENRIKSIVNEEL
+826 ENRIKSIVNDEL
-838 NKVRNTANRKI
+838 KKVRDTANRKI

-884 FADVLSWTAKTAGT
+884 LADVLSWTAKTAGT
-898 AATGALVGA
+898 AATGALVGSFI
-907 PFGGP
+907 PGIGTL
-912 IGAIVGASVGAVVGG
+912 IGAGVGAVVGG
-927 IVHACSGDGGK
+927 IAHACSGDGGK

-943 SVSDAIGKAIQRAKS
+943 SVSDAIGKATQRAKN
-958 NVNTMLTP
+958 NVKSMLAP

-972 FQKRQLS
+972 IQKRQLT
-979 NSVKKELANIEE
+979 NSVKTELTNIEE
-991 LQDTLE
+991 LQETLD
-997 TFDVEI
+997 TFDVEV
-1003 SEFVNGLKYKKY
+1003 SEFVNELKHKRY

>member
-1 MIKHINKL
+1 M
-9 DQSSKRYYSFIEN
+9 
-22 IVKETRAYFENAD
+22 T
-35 EGYTIFCANYLNEDR
+35 
-50 FDEDEKFILSV
+50 
-61 FNPDEISNQTLI
+61 
-73 YGAVC
+73 
-78 CEPYQETDSQL
+78 
-89 VRGLLITDERVLVR
+89 
-103 LYVTDDQEHD
+103 
-113 FEYYYYCEWNQLAS
+113 
-127 VKKEKDEDGDD
+127 
-138 FIVLIDNENEE
+138 
-149 VGYLHAQLLGGRYGN
+149 
-164 LKISSLWIDFLNDA
+164 ISSLWIHFLNDA
-178 IREANNPIKQEPVE
+178 IREARQGSVE
-192 NNNIYTEFMSNKQ
+192 GNHIYTGFMSNTL
-205 LFKPFVSWPDC
+205 LFKPFVSWPDR
-216 VHLGLNNVDA
+216 VHLGLNKVDA

-249 MANWQ
+249 KANWK
-254 AKDDDEKTPSGCIIT
+254 AKDDDEKLPSGCIIT
-269 DQRICYFNL
+269 DQRICYFDL
-278 NDKKKSFS
+278 CDKKKSFS
-286 VEWSEVAAIKHMM
+286 VAWSEVAAIKHIV
-299 NSFYIQKSLAATS
+299 NSFYIQKSLNTTRS
-312 YDLKI
+312 DLKI
-317 CDYALFDKKVE
+317 SDYALFDREVE
-328 NSSPVVAFLTS
+328 NSSPVVAFLKGIVS
-339 IAGNTSNGN
+339 
-348 YATNKEISSNVELS
+348 TNKAQNAKITHDQSERLSYEEERAVLKNEKTKEKKEGRVASSNV
-362 TNEKHATKEQL
+362 T
-373 NSGFEEQLKQLSDRD
+373 
-388 ERVVQNDEEPKE
+388 
-400 NKVVRDSSSNVKHEA
+400 HESVDA
-415 VYVSSDRN
+415 SSDKN
-423 KSIQGLS
+423 KSNHSLS
-430 SQDEI
+430 SQNDI

-443 EILQSTQLEVSDLDG
+443 DILQSTQEDVFDLNG
-458 VNSQFNTI
+458 VNSQFNTV

-571 DVIKSALHKAHC
+571 DVIKTALHKAHC

-611 VYSIYNVRGGVSNY
+611 VYSIYNVRGSVGNY

-644 LIKAEFKTILG
+644 LIQAEFKTILG
-655 DGYAGHVTLQG
+655 DVYAGHVTLQG

-691 KYFDGSADKVLEFS
+691 KYFGGSADKVLEFS

-713 VEQKS
+713 VEQKA

-733 MSLAGNIATDIE
+733 VSLAGNIATDVE
-745 QVMES
+745 QVMET
-750 QKSYL
+750 QKNYL

-774 DSALRNITNKTR
+774 DLALRNITNKTK
-786 NAITSAYGE
+786 NAISSAYGE
-795 LKSKIFN
+795 LKSEIFD

-808 SNIHQ
+808 SNINQ
-813 LAEQHQREVIWNL
+813 LAEQYQEDVIENL
-826 ENRIKSIVNEEL
+826 ENRIKSIVNDEL
-838 NKVRNTANRKI
+838 KKVRNTANRKI

-863 QSIDLET
+863 RTVEVGAD
-870 EIDFSGALGELDID
+870 IDFSGALEELDID
-884 FADVLSWTAKTAGT
+884 FSDVLSWTAKTAGT
-898 AATGALVGA
+898 AAAGAVVGSFI
-907 PFGGP
+907 PVVGTL
-912 IGAIVGASVGAVVGG
+912 IGAGVGAVVGG
-927 IVHACSGDGGK
+927 IAHACSGDGGK

-943 SVSDAIGKAIQRAKS
+943 SVSDAISKATQRAKS
-958 NVNTMLTP
+958 NVNSILAP
-966 VIRDMD
+966 VIRDVET
-972 FQKRQLS
+972 QKRQLS
-979 NSVKKELANIEE
+979 NSVRTELANIEE
-991 LQDTLE
+991 LQETLDA
-997 TFDVEI
+997 FDVEM
-1003 SEFVNGLKYKKY
+1003 SEFIGELKHKRY

>member
-1 MIKHINKL
+1 M
-9 DQSSKRYYSFIEN
+9 
-22 IVKETRAYFENAD
+22 
-35 EGYTIFCANYLNEDR
+35 ED
-50 FDEDEKFILSV
+50 
-61 FNPDEISNQTLI
+61 N
-73 YGAVC
+73 
-78 CEPYQETDSQL
+78 
-89 VRGLLITDERVLVR
+89 
-103 LYVTDDQEHD
+103 H
-113 FEYYYYCEWNQLAS
+113 
-127 VKKEKDEDGDD
+127 
-138 FIVLIDNENEE
+138 
-149 VGYLHAQLLGGRYGN
+149 
-164 LKISSLWIDFLNDA
+164 
-178 IREANNPIKQEPVE
+178 
-192 NNNIYTEFMSNKQ
+192 IYTEFMSNKQ

-237 RRDEHLLWVSRH
+237 RRGEHLLWVSRH
-249 MANWQ
+249 KANWK

-286 VEWSEVAAIKHMM
+286 VEWGEVAAIKHMM
-299 NSFYIQKSLAATS
+299 NSFYIQKSSVTTS
-312 YDLKI
+312 NELKI
-317 CDYALFDKKVE
+317 SDYSLFDKKVE
-328 NSSPVVAFLTS
+328 NSSPVVTLLKGVF
-339 IAGNTSNGN
+339 
-348 YATNKEISSNVELS
+348 TNKEQES
-362 TNEKHATKEQL
+362 KMTKEQL
-373 NSGFEEQLKQLSDRD
+373 FSEFEEQLKQLPYKDGRT
-388 ERVVQNDEEPKE
+388 VLKNEEPKDK
-400 NKVVRDSSSNVKHEA
+400 KVVIGSLSNAKHES
-415 VYVSSDRN
+415 VDVLSDKN
-423 KSIQGLS
+423 KSSQSLS
-430 SQDEI
+430 SKDEI
-435 KKAYKTLQ
+435 KKAYKNLQ
-443 EILQSTQLEVSDLDG
+443 EILQSTQRDVFDLNG
-458 VNSQFNTI
+458 VNSQFNTV
-466 KEKIAFAFD
+466 KGKIAFAFD

-558 DVPGIEGNEAEFK
+558 DVPGIEGNESEFK
-571 DVIKSALHKAHC
+571 DVIKTALHKAHC
-583 VFYVQGHN
+583 IFYVQGHN

-630 RETLITSGV
+630 RETLITSGI

-644 LIKAEFKTILG
+644 LIRAEFKTILG
-655 DGYAGHVTLQG
+655 DVYAGHVTLQG

-691 KYFDGSADKVLEFS
+691 KYFGGSADKVLEFS
-705 QFKTLTTL
+705 QFKTLITL

-733 MSLAGNIATDIE
+733 ISLAGNIATDIE

-750 QKSYL
+750 QKNYL
-755 ANLESN
+755 ANLELN

-795 LKSKIFN
+795 LKSEIFD

-808 SNIHQ
+808 SNINQ
-813 LAEQHQREVIWNL
+813 LAEQYQEDVIENL
-826 ENRIKSIVNEEL
+826 ENRIKSIVNDEL
-838 NKVRNTANRKI
+838 KKVRDTANRKI

-884 FADVLSWTAKTAGT
+884 LADVLSWTAKTAGT
-898 AATGALVGA
+898 AATGALVGSFI
-907 PFGGP
+907 PGIGTL
-912 IGAIVGASVGAVVGG
+912 IGAGVGAFVGG
-927 IVHACSGDGGK
+927 IAHACSGDGGK

-943 SVSDAIGKAIQRAKS
+943 SVSDAIGKATQRAKN
-958 NVNTMLTP
+958 NVKSMLAP

-972 FQKRQLS
+972 IQKRQLT
-979 NSVKKELANIEE
+979 NSVKTELTNIEE
-991 LQDTLE
+991 LQETLD

-1003 SEFVNGLKYKKY
+1003 SEFVNELKHKRY

>member
-1 MIKHINKL
+1 M
-9 DQSSKRYYSFIEN
+9 
-22 IVKETRAYFENAD
+22 
-35 EGYTIFCANYLNEDR
+35 ED
-50 FDEDEKFILSV
+50 
-61 FNPDEISNQTLI
+61 N
-73 YGAVC
+73 
-78 CEPYQETDSQL
+78 
-89 VRGLLITDERVLVR
+89 
-103 LYVTDDQEHD
+103 H
-113 FEYYYYCEWNQLAS
+113 
-127 VKKEKDEDGDD
+127 
-138 FIVLIDNENEE
+138 
-149 VGYLHAQLLGGRYGN
+149 
-164 LKISSLWIDFLNDA
+164 
-178 IREANNPIKQEPVE
+178 
-192 NNNIYTEFMSNKQ
+192 IYTEFMSNKQ

-237 RRDEHLLWVSRH
+237 RRGEHLLWVSRH
-249 MANWQ
+249 KANWK
-254 AKDDDEKTPSGCIIT
+254 AKDEDEKTPSGCIIT

-286 VEWSEVAAIKHMM
+286 VEWSEVATIKHMM
-299 NSFYIQKSLAATS
+299 NSFYIQKSSGTTS
-312 YDLKI
+312 NDLKI
-317 CDYALFDKKVE
+317 SDYSLFDKKVE
-328 NSSPVVAFLTS
+328 NSSPVVTLLKGVF
-339 IAGNTSNGN
+339 
-348 YATNKEISSNVELS
+348 TNKEQDS
-362 TNEKHATKEQL
+362 KMTKEQL
-373 NSGFEEQLKQLSDRD
+373 FSEFEEQLKQLPYKD
-388 ERVVQNDEEPKE
+388 ERTVLKNEEPKDK
-400 NKVVRDSSSNVKHEA
+400 KVVIGSLSNAKHESGD
-415 VYVSSDRN
+415 VLSDKN
-423 KSIQGLS
+423 KSSQSLS
-430 SQDEI
+430 SKDEI
-435 KKAYKTLQ
+435 KKAYKTLHD
-443 EILQSTQLEVSDLDG
+443 ILQSTQLDVFDLNG
-458 VNSQFNTI
+458 VNSQFNTV

-558 DVPGIEGNEAEFK
+558 DVPGIEGNESEFK
-571 DVIKSALHKAHC
+571 DVIKTALHKAHC
-583 VFYVQGHN
+583 IFYVQGHN

-630 RETLITSGV
+630 RETLITPGI

-644 LIKAEFKTILG
+644 LIRAEFKTILG
-655 DGYAGHVTLQG
+655 DVYAGHVTLQG

-691 KYFDGSADKVLEFS
+691 KYFGGSADKVLEFS
-705 QFKTLTTL
+705 QFKTLITL

-733 MSLAGNIATDIE
+733 ISLAGNIATDIE

-750 QKSYL
+750 QKNYL

-786 NAITSAYGE
+786 NAITSSYGE
-795 LKSKIFN
+795 LKSEIFD

-808 SNIHQ
+808 SNINQ
-813 LAEQHQREVIWNL
+813 LAEQYQEDVIENL
-826 ENRIKSIVNEEL
+826 ENRIKSIVNDEL
-838 NKVRNTANRKI
+838 KKVRDTANRKI

-863 QSIDLET
+863 RTIEVGAD
-870 EIDFSGALGELDID
+870 IDFTGALEELDID
-884 FADVLSWTAKTAGT
+884 FSDVLSWTAKTAGT
-898 AATGALVGA
+898 AAAGAVVGSFI
-907 PFGGP
+907 PFVGTL
-912 IGAIVGASVGAVVGG
+912 IGAGVGAVVGG
-927 IVHACSGDGGK
+927 IAHACSGDGGK

-943 SVSDAIGKAIQRAKS
+943 SVSDAIGKATQRAKS
-958 NVNTMLTP
+958 NVNSMLAP

-972 FQKRQLS
+972 SQKRQLS

-997 TFDVEI
+997 TFDVEM
-1003 SEFVNGLKYKKY
+1003 SEFVNGLKHKHY

>member
-1 MIKHINKL
+1 MGEYINKL
-9 DQSSKRYYSFIEN
+9 AQSSKHYYSFIEN

-35 EGYTIFCANYLNEDR
+35 EGYTILCANYLNEDR
-50 FDEDEKFILSV
+50 FDEDEKLILSV
-61 FNPDEISNQTLI
+61 FNSDDISNQTLI

-78 CEPYQETDSQL
+78 AQPYQETESQL
-89 VRGLLITDERVLVR
+89 VSGLLITDERIYVCMF
-103 LYVTDDQEHD
+103 VTDEQEHD
-113 FEYYYYCEWNQLAS
+113 FEHHGYCEWDKLAS
-127 VKKEKDEDGDD
+127 AKIEKDEDGDD
-138 FIVLIDNENEE
+138 FIFLFNNKKEE
-149 VGYLHAQLLGGRYGN
+149 VCFIYAQLLGGRYGN
-164 LKISSLWIDFLNDA
+164 MKISSLWIDLLNDA

-192 NNNIYTEFMSNKQ
+192 DNHIYTEFMSNKQ

-226 ISNKLLNEITL
+226 ISNKLLTEITL
-237 RRDEHLLWVSRH
+237 RRGEHLLWVSH
-249 MANWQ
+249 HKANWK
-254 AKDDDEKTPSGCIIT
+254 AKDEEGKTPSGCIIT

-286 VEWSEVAAIKHMM
+286 VEWSEVATIKHMM
-299 NSFYIQKSLAATS
+299 NSFYIQKSSGTTS

-317 CDYALFDKKVE
+317 SDYALLDRKVE
-328 NSSPVVAFLTS
+328 NSSPIVTFLS
-339 IAGNTSNGN
+339 GIAGNTSNGN
-348 YATNKEISSNVELS
+348 YATKKEISSNVELS
-362 TNEKHATKEQL
+362 TNEKQVAKEHL
-373 NSGFEEQLKQLSDRD
+373 ISGFEEQLKQLSDRD

-571 DVIKSALHKAHC
+571 DVIKTALHKAHC

-630 RETLITSGV
+630 RETLITPGV
-639 LKAES
+639 LKTES
-644 LIKAEFKTILG
+644 LIQTEFNTILG
-655 DGYAGHVTLQG
+655 DVYAGHVTLQG

-691 KYFDGSADKVLEFS
+691 KYFGGSANKVLEFS

-718 SNFKS
+718 SNFMS

-733 MSLAGNIATDIE
+733 ISLAGNIATDIE
-745 QVMES
+745 LVMES

-786 NAITSAYGE
+786 NTITSAYGE
-795 LKSKIFN
+795 LKSEIFD

-808 SNIHQ
+808 SNINQ
-813 LAEQHQREVIWNL
+813 LAEQFQEDVIENL
-826 ENRIKSIVNEEL
+826 ENRIKSIVNDEL
-838 NKVRNTANRKI
+838 KKVRDTANRKI

-884 FADVLSWTAKTAGT
+884 LADVLSWTAKTAGT
-898 AATGALVGA
+898 AATGALVGSFI
-907 PFGGP
+907 PGIGTL
-912 IGAIVGASVGAVVGG
+912 IGAGVGAVVGG
-927 IVHACSGDGGK
+927 IAHACSGDGGK

-943 SVSDAIGKAIQRAKS
+943 SVSDAIGKATQRAKN
-958 NVNTMLTP
+958 NVKSMLAP

-972 FQKRQLS
+972 IQKRQLT
-979 NSVKKELANIEE
+979 NSVKTELTNIEE
-991 LQDTLE
+991 LQETLD
-997 TFDVEI
+997 TFDVEV
-1003 SEFVNGLKYKKY
+1003 SEFVNELKHKRY

>member
-1 MIKHINKL
+1 
-9 DQSSKRYYSFIEN
+9 
-22 IVKETRAYFENAD
+22 
-35 EGYTIFCANYLNEDR
+35 
-50 FDEDEKFILSV
+50 
-61 FNPDEISNQTLI
+61 
-73 YGAVC
+73 
-78 CEPYQETDSQL
+78 
-89 VRGLLITDERVLVR
+89 
-103 LYVTDDQEHD
+103 
-113 FEYYYYCEWNQLAS
+113 
-127 VKKEKDEDGDD
+127 
-138 FIVLIDNENEE
+138 
-149 VGYLHAQLLGGRYGN
+149 
-164 LKISSLWIDFLNDA
+164 
-178 IREANNPIKQEPVE
+178 
-192 NNNIYTEFMSNKQ
+192 MSNKQ

-237 RRDEHLLWVSRH
+237 RRGEYLLWVSRH
-249 MANWQ
+249 KANWK
-254 AKDDDEKTPSGCIIT
+254 AKDEDEKTPSGCIVT

-286 VEWSEVAAIKHMM
+286 VEWSEVATIKHMM
-299 NSFYIQKSLAATS
+299 NSFYIQKSSGTTS
-312 YDLKI
+312 NDLKI
-317 CDYALFDKKVE
+317 SDYSLFDKKVE
-328 NSSPVVAFLTS
+328 NSSPVVTLLKGVF
-339 IAGNTSNGN
+339 
-348 YATNKEISSNVELS
+348 TNKEQDS
-362 TNEKHATKEQL
+362 KMTKEQL
-373 NSGFEEQLKQLSDRD
+373 FSEFEEQLKQLPYKDGRT
-388 ERVVQNDEEPKE
+388 VLKNEEPKDK
-400 NKVVRDSSSNVKHEA
+400 KVVIGSLSNAKHESGD
-415 VYVSSDRN
+415 VLSDKN
-423 KSIQGLS
+423 KSSQSLS
-430 SQDEI
+430 SKDEI
-435 KKAYKTLQ
+435 KKAYKTLHD
-443 EILQSTQLEVSDLDG
+443 ILQSTQLDVFDLNG
-458 VNSQFNTI
+458 VNSQFNTV

-558 DVPGIEGNEAEFK
+558 DVPGIEGNESEFK
-571 DVIKSALHKAHC
+571 DVIKTALHKAHC
-583 VFYVQGHN
+583 IFYVQGHN

-630 RETLITSGV
+630 RETLITPGI

-644 LIKAEFKTILG
+644 LIRAEFKTILG
-655 DGYAGHVTLQG
+655 DVYAGHVTLQG

-691 KYFDGSADKVLEFS
+691 KYFGGSADKVLEFS
-705 QFKTLTTL
+705 QFKTLITL

-733 MSLAGNIATDIE
+733 ISLAGNIATDIE

-750 QKSYL
+750 QKNYL

-786 NAITSAYGE
+786 NAITSSYGE
-795 LKSKIFN
+795 LKSEIFD

-808 SNIHQ
+808 SNINQ
-813 LAEQHQREVIWNL
+813 LAEQYQEDVIENL
-826 ENRIKSIVNEEL
+826 ENRIKSIVNDEL
-838 NKVRNTANRKI
+838 KKVRDTANRKI

-884 FADVLSWTAKTAGT
+884 LADVLSWTAKTAGT
-898 AATGALVGA
+898 AATGALVGSFI
-907 PFGGP
+907 PGIGTL
-912 IGAIVGASVGAVVGG
+912 IGAGVGAVVGG
-927 IVHACSGDGGK
+927 IAHACSGDGGK

-943 SVSDAIGKAIQRAKS
+943 SVSDAIGKATQRAKN
-958 NVNTMLTP
+958 NVKSMLAP

-972 FQKRQLS
+972 IQKRQLT
-979 NSVKKELANIEE
+979 NSVKTELTNIEE
-991 LQDTLE
+991 LQETLD
-997 TFDVEI
+997 TFDVEM
-1003 SEFVNGLKYKKY
+1003 SEFVNGLKHKHY

>member
-9 DQSSKRYYSFIEN
+9 AQSSKRYYSFIEN

-78 CEPYQETDSQL
+78 AQPYQETESQL
-89 VRGLLITDERVLVR
+89 VSGLLITDERIYVCMF
-103 LYVTDDQEHD
+103 VTDDQEHD
-113 FEYYYYCEWNQLAS
+113 FEYHSYCEWDKLAS
-127 VKKEKDEDGDD
+127 AKIEKDEDGDD
-138 FIVLIDNENEE
+138 FIFLFNNKKEE
-149 VGYLHAQLLGGRYGN
+149 VCFIYAQLLGGRYGN
-164 LKISSLWIDFLNDA
+164 MKISSLWIDFLNDA

-249 MANWQ
+249 KANWQ

-278 NDKKKSFS
+278 NDKKKNFS
-286 VEWSEVAAIKHMM
+286 VEWGEVTAIKHMK
-299 NSFYIQKSLAATS
+299 NSFYIQKSLVTTS

-317 CDYALFDKKVE
+317 CDYALLDRKVE
-328 NSSPVVAFLTS
+328 NSNPVVAFLTG
-339 IAGNTSNGN
+339 ILA
-348 YATNKEISSNVELS
+348 NKRQD
-362 TNEKHATKEQL
+362 TKKTKEEL
-373 NSGFEEQLKQLSDRD
+373 FYEYEEQLKQLSNRD
-388 ERVVQNDEEPKE
+388 ERVVQNNEDPKE
-400 NKVVRDSSSNVKHEA
+400 NKVVRRSFSNVKHES

-443 EILQSTQLEVSDLDG
+443 EILLSTQLEVSDLDG
-458 VNSQFNTI
+458 VNSQFNTV

-475 SKIKEA
+475 TKIKEA

-540 KTYEEYHLSIA
+540 KTYDEYHLSIA

-571 DVIKSALHKAHC
+571 DVIKTALHKAHC

-630 RETLITSGV
+630 RETLITPGV
-639 LKAES
+639 LKSES
-644 LIKAEFKTILG
+644 LIQAEFKTILG
-655 DGYAGHVTLQG
+655 DVYAGHVTLQG
-666 LLAMSAKASFSS
+666 LLAMSAKASFSP

-691 KYFDGSADKVLEFS
+691 KYFGGSADKVLEFS

-713 VEQKS
+713 VEQKAL
-718 SNFKS
+718 NFKS

-733 MSLAGNIATDIE
+733 VSLAGNIAADIE

-755 ANLESN
+755 ANLDSN
-761 LRTINREVCNNSM
+761 LRTINQEVCNNSM

-786 NAITSAYGE
+786 NAITSSYGE
-795 LKSKIFN
+795 LKSRIFN
-802 LIDNEP
+802 LINEEP
-808 SNIHQ
+808 ENINQ
-813 LAEQHQREVIWNL
+813 LTEQNQQDVIENL
-826 ENRIKSIVNEEL
+826 ENRIKSIVNDEL
-838 NKVRNTANRKI
+838 KKVRDTANRKI

-863 QSIDLET
+863 RTVEVGVD
-870 EIDFSGALGELDID
+870 IDFSGALGELDID
-884 FADVLSWTAKTAGT
+884 LADVLSWTAKTAGT
-898 AATGALVGA
+898 AATGALVGSFIPGIGTLIGA
-907 PFGGP
+907 GVGAFFGG
-912 IGAIVGASVGAVVGG
+912 IA
-927 IVHACSGDGGK
+927 HACSGDGGK

-943 SVSDAIGKAIQRAKS
+943 SVSDAIGKATQRAKN
-958 NVNTMLTP
+958 NVKSMLAP

-972 FQKRQLS
+972 IQKRQLT
-979 NSVKKELANIEE
+979 NSVKTELTNIEE
-991 LQDTLE
+991 LQETLD
-997 TFDVEI
+997 TFDDEI
-1003 SEFVNGLKYKKY
+1003 SEFVNELKHKRY

>member
-9 DQSSKRYYSFIEN
+9 AQSSKCYYSFIEN

-35 EGYTIFCANYLNEDR
+35 EGYTILCANYLNEDR

-127 VKKEKDEDGDD
+127 VKKEKDD

-149 VGYLHAQLLGGRYGN
+149 VCFIYAQLLGGRYGN
-164 LKISSLWIDFLNDA
+164 MKISSLWIDFLNDA
-178 IREANNPIKQEPVE
+178 IHEANNPIKQEPVE
-192 NNNIYTEFMSNKQ
+192 NNHIYTEFMSNKQ

-226 ISNKLLNEITL
+226 ISNKLLNEVTL
-237 RRDEHLLWVSRH
+237 RRGEHLLWVSRH
-249 MANWQ
+249 KANWK
-254 AKDDDEKTPSGCIIT
+254 AKDEDEKTPSGCIIT

-286 VEWSEVAAIKHMM
+286 IEWGEVAAIKHMK

-317 CDYALFDKKVE
+317 CDYALFDKEVE
-328 NSSPVVAFLTS
+328 NSSSVVAFLTG
-339 IAGNTSNGN
+339 IAGNAYNDN
-348 YATNKEISSNVELS
+348 YATKKETSSNVELY
-362 TNEKHATKEQL
+362 TKEEQVAKEQL
-373 NSGFEEQLKQLSDRD
+373 ISGMVEQLKQLSNRD
-388 ERVVQNDEEPKE
+388 ERVVQNNEEPKE
-400 NKVVRDSSSNVKHEA
+400 NKVVRRSFSNVKHES

-443 EILQSTQLEVSDLDG
+443 EILLSTQLEVSDLDG
-458 VNSQFNTI
+458 VNSQFNTV

-540 KTYEEYHLSIA
+540 KTYDEYHLSIA

-571 DVIKSALHKAHC
+571 DVIKTALHKAHC

-630 RETLITSGV
+630 RETLITPGV
-639 LKAES
+639 LKSES
-644 LIKAEFKTILG
+644 LIQAEFKTILG
-655 DGYAGHVTLQG
+655 DVYAGHVTLQG
-666 LLAMSAKASFSS
+666 LLAMSAKASFSP

-691 KYFDGSADKVLEFS
+691 KYFGGSADKVLEFS

-713 VEQKS
+713 VEQKAL
-718 SNFKS
+718 NFKS

-733 MSLAGNIATDIE
+733 VSLAGNIAADIE

-755 ANLESN
+755 ANLDSN

-786 NAITSAYGE
+786 NAITSSYGE
-795 LKSKIFN
+795 LKSRIFN
-802 LIDNEP
+802 LINEEP
-808 SNIHQ
+808 ENINQ
-813 LAEQHQREVIWNL
+813 LTEQNQQEVIENL
-826 ENRIKSIVNEEL
+826 ENRIKSIVNDEL
-838 NKVRNTANRKI
+838 KKVRDTANRKI

-863 QSIDLET
+863 RTVEVGAD
-870 EIDFSGALGELDID
+870 IDFSGALEELDID

-898 AATGALVGA
+898 ATAGALVGSCI
-907 PFGGP
+907 PFVGTL
-912 IGAIVGASVGAVVGG
+912 IGAGVGALVGG
-927 IVHACSGDGGK
+927 IAHACSGDGGK

-943 SVSDAIGKAIQRAKS
+943 SVSDAIGKATQRAKN
-958 NVNTMLTP
+958 NVKSMLAP

-972 FQKRQLS
+972 IQKRQLT
-979 NSVKKELANIEE
+979 NSVKTELTNIEE
-991 LQDTLE
+991 LQDTLD

-1003 SEFVNGLKYKKY
+1003 SEFVNELKHKRY

>member
-1 MIKHINKL
+1 M
-9 DQSSKRYYSFIEN
+9 
-22 IVKETRAYFENAD
+22 
-35 EGYTIFCANYLNEDR
+35 
-50 FDEDEKFILSV
+50 LSV
-61 FNPDEISNQTLI
+61 FNSDDISNQTFI

-78 CEPYQETDSQL
+78 LQPYQETELQL
-89 VRGLLITDERVLVR
+89 VSALLITDERVLVR

-149 VGYLHAQLLGGRYGN
+149 VGYLHAQLLGCRYDN
-164 LKISSLWIDFLNDA
+164 MKISSLWVDFFNDA
-178 IREANNPIKQEPVE
+178 IREANNPIKQDPVE
-192 NNNIYTEFMSNKQ
+192 DNHIYTEFMSNKQ

-237 RRDEHLLWVSRH
+237 RRGEHLLWVSRH
-249 MANWQ
+249 KANWK
-254 AKDDDEKTPSGCIIT
+254 AKDEDEKTPSGCIIT

-286 VEWSEVAAIKHMM
+286 VEWSEVATIKHMM
-299 NSFYIQKSLAATS
+299 NSFYIQKSSGTTS
-312 YDLKI
+312 NDLKI
-317 CDYALFDKKVE
+317 SDYSLFDKKVE
-328 NSSPVVAFLTS
+328 NSSPVVTLLKGVF
-339 IAGNTSNGN
+339 
-348 YATNKEISSNVELS
+348 TNKEQDS
-362 TNEKHATKEQL
+362 KMTKEQL
-373 NSGFEEQLKQLSDRD
+373 FSEFEEQLKQLPYKDGRT
-388 ERVVQNDEEPKE
+388 VLKNEEPKDK
-400 NKVVRDSSSNVKHEA
+400 KVVIGSLSNAKHESGD
-415 VYVSSDRN
+415 VLSDKN
-423 KSIQGLS
+423 KSSQSLS
-430 SQDEI
+430 SKDEI
-435 KKAYKTLQ
+435 KKAYKTLHD
-443 EILQSTQLEVSDLDG
+443 ILQSTQLDVFELNG
-458 VNSQFNTI
+458 VNSQFNTV

-527 DGLIVGDGRHDFT
+527 DGLIVGDGSPDFT

-558 DVPGIEGNEAEFK
+558 DVPGIEGNESEFK
-571 DVIKSALHKAHC
+571 DVIKTALHKAHC

-591 KKPDRATAEKIKKY
+591 KKPDRVTAEKIKKY

-611 VYSIYNVRGGVSNY
+611 VYSIYNVRGTVSNY

-630 RETLITSGV
+630 RETLITPGV
-639 LKAES
+639 LKSES
-644 LIKAEFKTILG
+644 LILAEFKTILG
-655 DGYAGHVTLQG
+655 DVYAGHVTLQG
-666 LLAMSAKASFSS
+666 LLAMSAKASFSP

-713 VEQKS
+713 VAQKAL
-718 SNFKS
+718 NFKS

-733 MSLAGNIATDIE
+733 VSLAGNIAADIE

-755 ANLESN
+755 ANLDSN

-786 NAITSAYGE
+786 NAITSSYGE
-795 LKSKIFN
+795 LKSRIFN
-802 LIDNEP
+802 LINEEP
-808 SNIHQ
+808 ENINQ
-813 LAEQHQREVIWNL
+813 LTEQNQQEVIKNL
-826 ENRIKSIVNEEL
+826 ENRIKSIVNDEL
-838 NKVRNTANRKI
+838 KKVRDTANRKI

-884 FADVLSWTAKTAGT
+884 LADVLSWTAKTAGT
-898 AATGALVGA
+898 AATGALVGSFI
-907 PFGGP
+907 PGIGTL
-912 IGAIVGASVGAVVGG
+912 IGAGVGAVVGG
-927 IVHACSGDGGK
+927 IAHACAGDGGK

-943 SVSDAIGKAIQRAKS
+943 SVYDAIGKATQRAKN
-958 NVNTMLTP
+958 NVKSMLAP
-966 VIRDMD
+966 VIRGMD
-972 FQKRQLS
+972 IQKRQLT
-979 NSVKKELANIEE
+979 NSVKTELTNIEE
-991 LQDTLE
+991 LQETLD

-1003 SEFVNGLKYKKY
+1003 SEFVNELKHKRY

>member
-9 DQSSKRYYSFIEN
+9 AQSSKRYYSFIEN

-78 CEPYQETDSQL
+78 AQPYQETESQL
-89 VRGLLITDERVLVR
+89 VSGLLITDERIYVCMF
-103 LYVTDDQEHD
+103 VTDDQEHD
-113 FEYYYYCEWNQLAS
+113 FEYHSYCEWDKLAS
-127 VKKEKDEDGDD
+127 AKIEKDEDGDD
-138 FIVLIDNENEE
+138 FIFLFNNKKEE
-149 VGYLHAQLLGGRYGN
+149 VCFIYAQLLGGRYGN
-164 LKISSLWIDFLNDA
+164 MKISSLWIDFLNDA

-249 MANWQ
+249 KANWQ
-254 AKDDDEKTPSGCIIT
+254 AKNDDEKTPSGCIIT

-278 NDKKKSFS
+278 NDKKKNFS
-286 VEWSEVAAIKHMM
+286 VEWGEVTAIKHMK
-299 NSFYIQKSLAATS
+299 NSFYIQKSLVTTS

-317 CDYALFDKKVE
+317 CDYALLDRKVE
-328 NSSPVVAFLTS
+328 NSNPVVAFLTG
-339 IAGNTSNGN
+339 ILA
-348 YATNKEISSNVELS
+348 NKRQD
-362 TNEKHATKEQL
+362 TKKTKEEL
-373 NSGFEEQLKQLSDRD
+373 FYEYEEQLKQLSNRD
-388 ERVVQNDEEPKE
+388 ERVVQNNEDPKE
-400 NKVVRDSSSNVKHEA
+400 NKVVRRSFSNVKHES

-443 EILQSTQLEVSDLDG
+443 EILLSTQLEVSDLDG
-458 VNSQFNTI
+458 VNSQFNTV

-475 SKIKEA
+475 TKIKEA

-540 KTYEEYHLSIA
+540 KTYDEYHLSIA

-571 DVIKSALHKAHC
+571 DVIKTALHKAHC

-630 RETLITSGV
+630 RETLITPGV
-639 LKAES
+639 LKSES
-644 LIKAEFKTILG
+644 LIQAEFKTILG
-655 DGYAGHVTLQG
+655 DVYAGHVTLQG
-666 LLAMSAKASFSS
+666 LLAMSAKASFSP

-691 KYFDGSADKVLEFS
+691 KYFGGSADKVLEFS
-705 QFKTLTTL
+705 QFKTLTTI
-713 VEQKS
+713 VEQKAL
-718 SNFKS
+718 NFKS

-733 MSLAGNIATDIE
+733 VSLAGNIAADIE

-755 ANLESN
+755 ANLDSN
-761 LRTINREVCNNSM
+761 LRTINQEVCNNSM

-786 NAITSAYGE
+786 NAITSSYGE
-795 LKSKIFN
+795 LKSRIFN
-802 LIDNEP
+802 LINEEP
-808 SNIHQ
+808 ENINQ
-813 LAEQHQREVIWNL
+813 LTEQNQQDVIENL
-826 ENRIKSIVNEEL
+826 ENRIKSIVNDEL
-838 NKVRNTANRKI
+838 KKVRDTANRKI

-884 FADVLSWTAKTAGT
+884 LADVLSWTAKTAGT
-898 AATGALVGA
+898 AATGALVGSFIPGIGTLIGA
-907 PFGGP
+907 GVGAFFGG
-912 IGAIVGASVGAVVGG
+912 IA
-927 IVHACSGDGGK
+927 HACSGDGGK

-943 SVSDAIGKAIQRAKS
+943 SVSDAIGKATQRAKN
-958 NVNTMLTP
+958 NVKSMLAP

-972 FQKRQLS
+972 IQKRQLT
-979 NSVKKELANIEE
+979 NSVKTELTNIEE
-991 LQDTLE
+991 LQETLD
-997 TFDVEI
+997 TFDDEI
-1003 SEFVNGLKYKKY
+1003 SEFVNELKHKRY

>member
-1 MIKHINKL
+1 MGEYINKL
-9 DQSSKRYYSFIEN
+9 AQSSKRYYSFIES
-22 IVKETRAYFENAD
+22 IVKETRVYFQNAD

-61 FNPDEISNQTLI
+61 FNSDDISNQTLI

-113 FEYYYYCEWNQLAS
+113 FEYYYYSEWNQLAS

-138 FIVLIDNENEE
+138 FIVLIDNENEK
-149 VGYLHAQLLGGRYGN
+149 VGYLHAQLLGCRYDN
-164 LKISSLWIDFLNDA
+164 MKISSLWVDFFNDA
-178 IREANNPIKQEPVE
+178 IREANNPIKQDPVE
-192 NNNIYTEFMSNKQ
+192 DNHIYTEFMSNKQ

-226 ISNKLLNEITL
+226 ISNKLLTEITL
-237 RRDEHLLWVSRH
+237 RRGEHLLWVSYH
-249 MANWQ
+249 KANWK
-254 AKDDDEKTPSGCIIT
+254 AKDEDEKTPSGCIIT

-286 VEWSEVAAIKHMM
+286 VEWSEVATIKHMM
-299 NSFYIQKSLAATS
+299 NSFYIQKSSGTTS
-312 YDLKI
+312 NDLKI
-317 CDYALFDKKVE
+317 SDYSLFDKKVE
-328 NSSPVVAFLTS
+328 NSSPVVTLLKGVF
-339 IAGNTSNGN
+339 
-348 YATNKEISSNVELS
+348 TNKEQDS
-362 TNEKHATKEQL
+362 KMTKEQL
-373 NSGFEEQLKQLSDRD
+373 FSEFEEQLKQLPYKDGRT
-388 ERVVQNDEEPKE
+388 VLKNEEPKDK
-400 NKVVRDSSSNVKHEA
+400 KVVIGSLSNAKHES
-415 VYVSSDRN
+415 VDVLSDKN
-423 KSIQGLS
+423 KSSQSLS
-430 SQDEI
+430 SKDEI
-435 KKAYKTLQ
+435 KKAYKTLHD
-443 EILQSTQLEVSDLDG
+443 ILQSTQLDVFDLNG
-458 VNSQFNTI
+458 VNSQFNTV

-500 FFGETNAGKSTIIET
+500 FFGETGAGKSTIIET

-527 DGLIVGDGRHDFT
+527 DGLIVGDGRPDFT

-558 DVPGIEGNEAEFK
+558 DVPGIEGNESEFK
-571 DVIKSALHKAHC
+571 DVIKTALHKAHC

-591 KKPDRATAEKIKKY
+591 KKPDRTTAEKIKKY

-630 RETLITSGV
+630 RETLITPGV
-639 LKAES
+639 LKTES
-644 LIKAEFKTILG
+644 LIQTEFKTILG
-655 DGYAGHVTLQG
+655 DVYAGHVTLQG

-691 KYFDGSADKVLEFS
+691 KYFGGSANKVLEFS

-718 SNFKS
+718 SNFMS

-733 MSLAGNIATDIE
+733 ISLAGIIATDIE
-745 QVMES
+745 LVMES

-774 DSALRNITNKTR
+774 DLASRNITNKTR

-795 LKSKIFN
+795 LKSEIFN
-802 LIDNEP
+802 LINKEP
-808 SNIHQ
+808 SDINK
-813 LAEQHQREVIWNL
+813 LVEQHQQKVIENL
-826 ENRIKSIVNEEL
+826 ENRIKFIVNDEL
-838 NKVRNTANRKI
+838 KKVRDTANRKI

-863 QSIDLET
+863 RTVEVGVD
-870 EIDFSGALGELDID
+870 IDFSGALEELDID
-884 FADVLSWTAKTAGT
+884 FGDVLSWTAKTATT
-898 AATGALVGA
+898 AAAAAALGSVIPGVGTLIGAGVGA
-907 PFGGP
+907 FFGG
-912 IGAIVGASVGAVVGG
+912 IA
-927 IVHACSGDGGK
+927 HACSGDGGK

-943 SVSDAIGKAIQRAKS
+943 SVSDAIGKATQRAKN
-958 NVNTMLTP
+958 NVKSMLAP

-972 FQKRQLS
+972 IQKRQLT
-979 NSVKKELANIEE
+979 NSVKTELTNIEE
-991 LQDTLE
+991 LQETLD

-1003 SEFVNGLKYKKY
+1003 SEFVNELKHKRY

>member
-1 MIKHINKL
+1 ML
-9 DQSSKRYYSFIEN
+9 N
-22 IVKETRAYFENAD
+22 IY
-35 EGYTIFCANYLNEDR
+35 
-50 FDEDEKFILSV
+50 SV
-61 FNPDEISNQTLI
+61 FLNNKT
-73 YGAVC
+73 
-78 CEPYQETDSQL
+78 
-89 VRGLLITDERVLVR
+89 
-103 LYVTDDQEHD
+103 
-113 FEYYYYCEWNQLAS
+113 S
-127 VKKEKDEDGDD
+127 VMED
-138 FIVLIDNENEE
+138 N
-149 VGYLHAQLLGGRYGN
+149 H
-164 LKISSLWIDFLNDA
+164 
-178 IREANNPIKQEPVE
+178 
-192 NNNIYTEFMSNKQ
+192 IYTEFMSNKQ

-237 RRDEHLLWVSRH
+237 RRGEHLLWVSRH
-249 MANWQ
+249 KANWK
-254 AKDDDEKTPSGCIIT
+254 AKDEDEKTPSGCIIT

-286 VEWSEVAAIKHMM
+286 VEWSEVATIKHMM
-299 NSFYIQKSLAATS
+299 NSFYIQKSSGTTS
-312 YDLKI
+312 NDLKI
-317 CDYALFDKKVE
+317 SDYSLFDKKVE
-328 NSSPVVAFLTS
+328 NSSPVVTLLKGVF
-339 IAGNTSNGN
+339 
-348 YATNKEISSNVELS
+348 TNKEQDS
-362 TNEKHATKEQL
+362 KMTKEQL
-373 NSGFEEQLKQLSDRD
+373 FSEFEEQLKQLPYKD
-388 ERVVQNDEEPKE
+388 ERTVLKNEEPKDK
-400 NKVVRDSSSNVKHEA
+400 KVVIGSLSNAKHESGD
-415 VYVSSDRN
+415 VLSDKN
-423 KSIQGLS
+423 KSSQSLS
-430 SQDEI
+430 SKDEI
-435 KKAYKTLQ
+435 KKAYKTLHD
-443 EILQSTQLEVSDLDG
+443 ILQSTQLDVFDLNG
-458 VNSQFNTI
+458 VNSQFNTV

-558 DVPGIEGNEAEFK
+558 DVPGIEGNESEFK
-571 DVIKSALHKAHC
+571 DVIKTALHKAHC
-583 VFYVQGHN
+583 IFYVQGHN

-630 RETLITSGV
+630 RETLITPGI

-644 LIKAEFKTILG
+644 LIRAEFKTILG
-655 DGYAGHVTLQG
+655 DVYAGHVTLQG

-691 KYFDGSADKVLEFS
+691 KYFGGSADKVLEFS
-705 QFKTLTTL
+705 QFKTLITL

-733 MSLAGNIATDIE
+733 ISLAGNIATDIE

-750 QKSYL
+750 QKNYL

-786 NAITSAYGE
+786 NAITSSYGE
-795 LKSKIFN
+795 LKSEIFD

-808 SNIHQ
+808 SNINQ
-813 LAEQHQREVIWNL
+813 LAEQYQEDVIENL
-826 ENRIKSIVNEEL
+826 ENRIKSIVNDEL
-838 NKVRNTANRKI
+838 KKVRDTANRKI

-884 FADVLSWTAKTAGT
+884 LADVLSWTAKTAGT
-898 AATGALVGA
+898 AATGALVGSFI
-907 PFGGP
+907 PGIGTL
-912 IGAIVGASVGAVVGG
+912 IGAGVGAFVGG
-927 IVHACSGDGGK
+927 IAHACSGDGGK

-943 SVSDAIGKAIQRAKS
+943 SVSDAIGKATQRAKN
-958 NVNTMLTP
+958 NVKSMLAP

-972 FQKRQLS
+972 IQKRQLT
-979 NSVKKELANIEE
+979 NSVKTELTNIEE
-991 LQDTLE
+991 LQETLD
-997 TFDVEI
+997 TFDVEM
-1003 SEFVNGLKYKKY
+1003 SEFVNGLKHKHY

>member
-9 DQSSKRYYSFIEN
+9 AQSSKHYYSFIEN
-22 IVKETRAYFENAD
+22 IVKETRAYFQNAD

-61 FNPDEISNQTLI
+61 FNSDDISNQTLI

-78 CEPYQETDSQL
+78 AQPYQETESQL
-89 VRGLLITDERVLVR
+89 VSGLLITDERIYVCMF
-103 LYVTDDQEHD
+103 VTDDQEHD
-113 FEYYYYCEWNQLAS
+113 FEHHCYCEWDKLAS
-127 VKKEKDEDGDD
+127 AKIEKDEDGDD
-138 FIVLIDNENEE
+138 FIFLFNNKKEE
-149 VGYLHAQLLGGRYGN
+149 VCFIYAQLLGGRYGN
-164 LKISSLWIDFLNDA
+164 LKISSLWIDFFNDA

-192 NNNIYTEFMSNKQ
+192 NNHIYTEFMSNKQ

-237 RRDEHLLWVSRH
+237 RRGEHLLWVSRH
-249 MANWQ
+249 KANWK

-286 VEWSEVAAIKHMM
+286 VEWSEVATIKHMM
-299 NSFYIQKSLAATS
+299 NSFYIQKSSGTTS
-312 YDLKI
+312 NDLKI
-317 CDYALFDKKVE
+317 SDYSLFDKKVE
-328 NSSPVVAFLTS
+328 NSSPVVTLLKGVF
-339 IAGNTSNGN
+339 
-348 YATNKEISSNVELS
+348 TNKEQDS
-362 TNEKHATKEQL
+362 KMTKEQL
-373 NSGFEEQLKQLSDRD
+373 FSEFEKQLKQLPYKDGRT
-388 ERVVQNDEEPKE
+388 VLKNEEPKDK
-400 NKVVRDSSSNVKHEA
+400 KVVIGSLSNAKHESVDA
-415 VYVSSDRN
+415 LSDKN
-423 KSIQGLS
+423 KSTQRLS
-430 SQDEI
+430 SKDEI
-435 KKAYKTLQ
+435 KKAYKNLQ
-443 EILQSTQLEVSDLDG
+443 EILQSTQRDVFDLNG
-458 VNSQFNTI
+458 VNSQFNTV
-466 KEKIAFAFD
+466 KGKIAFAFD

-540 KTYEEYHLSIA
+540 KTYDEYHLSIA

-571 DVIKSALHKAHC
+571 DVIKTALHKAHC

-630 RETLITSGV
+630 RETLITPGV
-639 LKAES
+639 LRTES
-644 LIKAEFKTILG
+644 LIQTEFKIILG
-655 DGYAGHVTLQG
+655 DVYAGHVTLQG
-666 LLAMSAKASFSS
+666 LLAMSSKASFSS

-691 KYFDGSADKVLEFS
+691 KYFGGSANKVLEFS

-718 SNFKS
+718 SNFMS

-733 MSLAGNIATDIE
+733 ISLAGNIAADIE

-755 ANLESN
+755 ANLDSN

-786 NAITSAYGE
+786 NAITSSYGE
-795 LKSKIFN
+795 LKSRIFN
-802 LIDNEP
+802 LINEEP
-808 SNIHQ
+808 ENINQ
-813 LAEQHQREVIWNL
+813 LTEQNQQEVIENL
-826 ENRIKSIVNEEL
+826 ENRIKSIVSDEL
-838 NKVRNTANRKI
+838 KKVRDTANRKI

-870 EIDFSGALGELDID
+870 EIDFSGALEELDID
-884 FADVLSWTAKTAGT
+884 FADVLSWTAKTATT
-898 AATGALVGA
+898 AAAAAALGSVIPGVGTLIGAGVGA
-907 PFGGP
+907 FFGG
-912 IGAIVGASVGAVVGG
+912 IA
-927 IVHACSGDGGK
+927 HACSGDGGK

-943 SVSDAIGKAIQRAKS
+943 SVSDAIGKATQRAKN
-958 NVNTMLTP
+958 NVKSMLAP

-972 FQKRQLS
+972 IQKRQLT
-979 NSVKKELANIEE
+979 NSVKIELTNIEE
-991 LQDTLE
+991 LQETLD

-1003 SEFVNGLKYKKY
+1003 SEFVNELKHKRY

>member
-1 MIKHINKL
+1 MRKHINKL
-9 DQSSKRYYSFIEN
+9 ALSSKRYYSFIEN

-35 EGYTIFCANYLNEDR
+35 EGYTILCANYLNEDR
-50 FDEDEKFILSV
+50 FDEDEKLVLSV
-61 FNPDEISNQTLI
+61 FNSDDISNQIFI

-78 CEPYQETDSQL
+78 LQPYQETDSQL
-89 VRGLLITDERVLVR
+89 VTGLLITDERIFVR

-149 VGYLHAQLLGGRYGN
+149 VGYLHAQLLGCRYDN
-164 LKISSLWIDFLNDA
+164 MKISSLWVDFLKDA
-178 IREANNPIKQEPVE
+178 IHEANKQIK
-192 NNNIYTEFMSNKQ
+192 
-205 LFKPFVSWPDC
+205 
-216 VHLGLNNVDA
+216 
-226 ISNKLLNEITL
+226 
-237 RRDEHLLWVSRH
+237 
-249 MANWQ
+249 
-254 AKDDDEKTPSGCIIT
+254 
-269 DQRICYFNL
+269 
-278 NDKKKSFS
+278 
-286 VEWSEVAAIKHMM
+286 
-299 NSFYIQKSLAATS
+299 
-312 YDLKI
+312 
-317 CDYALFDKKVE
+317 
-328 NSSPVVAFLTS
+328 
-339 IAGNTSNGN
+339 
-348 YATNKEISSNVELS
+348 KESSSNVELS
-362 TNEKHATKEQL
+362 TKEKQVVKEQL
-373 NSGFEEQLKQLSDRD
+373 ISGMVEQLKQFPNRE
-388 ERVVQNDEEPKE
+388 ERVVQNNEEPKE
-400 NKVVRDSSSNVKHEA
+400 KKVVRESSTKAKHESLEA
-415 VYVSSDRN
+415 SFDKN
-423 KSIQGLS
+423 KPSQSLS
-430 SQDEI
+430 SKDEI
-435 KKAYKTLQ
+435 KKTYKTLHD
-443 EILQSTQLEVSDLDG
+443 ILQSTQLDVFDLNG
-458 VNSQFNTI
+458 VNSQFNTV

-540 KTYEEYHLSIA
+540 KTYDEYHLSIA

-571 DVIKSALHKAHC
+571 DVIKTALHKAHC

-630 RETLITSGV
+630 RETLITPGV
-639 LKAES
+639 LKTES
-644 LIKAEFKTILG
+644 LIQTEFKTILG
-655 DGYAGHVTLQG
+655 DVYAGHVTLQG

-691 KYFDGSADKVLEFS
+691 KYFGGSADKVLEFS

-718 SNFKS
+718 SNFMS

-733 MSLAGNIATDIE
+733 ISLAGNIATDIE
-745 QVMES
+745 LVMES

-786 NAITSAYGE
+786 NTITSAYGE
-795 LKSKIFN
+795 LKSEIFD

-808 SNIHQ
+808 SNINQ
-813 LAEQHQREVIWNL
+813 LAEQFQEDVIENL
-826 ENRIKSIVNEEL
+826 ENRIKSIVNDEL
-838 NKVRNTANRKI
+838 KKVRDTANRKI

-884 FADVLSWTAKTAGT
+884 LADVLSWTAKTACT
-898 AATGALVGA
+898 TATGAVLGSFI
-907 PFGGP
+907 PIPGIGTL
-912 IGAIVGASVGAVVGG
+912 IGAGVGAVVGG
-927 IVHACSGDGGK
+927 IAHACSGDGGK

-943 SVSDAIGKAIQRAKS
+943 SVSDAIGKATQRAKN
-958 NVNTMLTP
+958 NVKSMLAP

-972 FQKRQLS
+972 IQKRQLT
-979 NSVKKELANIEE
+979 NSVKTELTNIED
-991 LQDTLE
+991 LQETLD
-997 TFDVEI
+997 TFDVEV
-1003 SEFVNGLKYKKY
+1003 SEFVNELKHKRY

>member
-9 DQSSKRYYSFIEN
+9 AQSSKRYYSFMEN

-61 FNPDEISNQTLI
+61 FNSDEISNQTFI

-78 CEPYQETDSQL
+78 AQPYQETESQL
-89 VRGLLITDERVLVR
+89 VSGLLITDERIYVCMF
-103 LYVTDDQEHD
+103 VTDDQEHD
-113 FEYYYYCEWNQLAS
+113 FEYRGFYDWDKLTSA
-127 VKKEKDEDGDD
+127 KIEKDEDGDD
-138 FIVLIDNENEE
+138 FIFIFNNKKEE
-149 VGYLHAQLLGGRYGN
+149 VGFIYAQLLGGCYDN
-164 LKISSLWIDFLNDA
+164 MAISNQWIDFFNDA
-178 IREANNPIKQEPVE
+178 IREASKPMGQSMEDNY
-192 NNNIYTEFMSNKQ
+192 IYTEFMSNKL

-226 ISNKLLNEITL
+226 ISNKLLNEIKL
-237 RRDEHLLWVSRH
+237 RRGEQLLWVSRH
-249 MANWQ
+249 KANLK

-278 NDKKKSFS
+278 NDKKKSFT
-286 VEWSEVAAIKHMM
+286 VEWSEVATIMHMM
-299 NSFYIQKSLAATS
+299 NSFYIQKSLGTTS

-317 CDYALFDKKVE
+317 SDYALFDKKVE
-328 NSSPVVAFLTS
+328 KSNPVVVFLT
-339 IAGNTSNGN
+339 NLL
-348 YATNKEISSNVELS
+348 TNKEQK
-362 TNEKHATKEQL
+362 TKKTKEQL
-373 NSGFEEQLKQLSDRD
+373 ASEFEEQLEQISNRKRRKDK
-388 ERVVQNDEEPKE
+388 RVVQKNDEPQ
-400 NKVVRDSSSNVKHEA
+400 KVVKSSSSNVKCESVDA
-415 VYVSSDRN
+415 SSDN
-423 KSIQGLS
+423 NLPTQGLS
-430 SQDEI
+430 SKEEI
-435 KKAYKTLQ
+435 KKAYKNLQ
-443 EILQSTQLEVSDLDG
+443 DILQDTQWEVSDLNG
-458 VNSQFNTI
+458 VNSQFNTV
-466 KEKIAFAFD
+466 KDKIAFAFD
-475 SKIKEA
+475 TKIKEA
-481 KKELDVALKDTV
+481 KKELNVALKDTV

-558 DVPGIEGNEAEFK
+558 DVPGIEGNESEFK
-571 DVIKSALHKAHC
+571 DVIKTALHKAHC

-630 RETLITSGV
+630 RETLITPGV
-639 LKAES
+639 LKSES
-644 LIKAEFKTILG
+644 LIQAEFKTILG
-655 DGYAGHVTLQG
+655 DVYAGHVTLQG

-691 KYFDGSADKVLEFS
+691 KYFGGSADKVLEFS

-713 VEQKS
+713 VEQKAL
-718 SNFKS
+718 NFKS

-733 MSLAGNIATDIE
+733 VSFAGNIVADIE

-755 ANLESN
+755 ANLDSN

-786 NAITSAYGE
+786 NAITSSYGE
-795 LKSKIFN
+795 LKSRIFN
-802 LIDNEP
+802 LINDEP
-808 SNIHQ
+808 ENINQ
-813 LAEQHQREVIWNL
+813 LTEQHQQEVIENL
-826 ENRIKSIVNEEL
+826 ENRIKSIVNDEL
-838 NKVRNTANRKI
+838 KKVRNTANRKI
-849 KDLDGVNIKPIQFN
+849 KDLDGVNIRPIQFN
-863 QSIDLET
+863 RTVDVGAD
-870 EIDFSGALGELDID
+870 IDFSGALEELDVD
-884 FADVLSWTAKTAGT
+884 FNDVLSWTASTAGS
-898 AATGALVGA
+898 AATGAVVGSFIPVVGTLVGA
-907 PFGGP
+907 G
-912 IGAIVGASVGAVVGG
+912 IGAVVGG
-927 IVHACSGDGGK
+927 IAHACSGDGGK

-943 SVSDAIGKAIQRAKS
+943 SVSDAIAKATQQANNNINS
-958 NVNTMLTP
+958 MLGP
-966 VIRDMD
+966 VIKDIND
-972 FQKRQLS
+972 QKRQLS
-979 NSVKKELANIEE
+979 NSIKEELSNIEE
-991 LQDTLE
+991 LQDTLDS
-997 TFDVEI
+997 FDDEI
-1003 SEFVNGLKYKKY
+1003 AEFVNGLKHKRY

>member
-1 MIKHINKL
+1 
-9 DQSSKRYYSFIEN
+9 
-22 IVKETRAYFENAD
+22 
-35 EGYTIFCANYLNEDR
+35 
-50 FDEDEKFILSV
+50 
-61 FNPDEISNQTLI
+61 
-73 YGAVC
+73 
-78 CEPYQETDSQL
+78 
-89 VRGLLITDERVLVR
+89 
-103 LYVTDDQEHD
+103 
-113 FEYYYYCEWNQLAS
+113 
-127 VKKEKDEDGDD
+127 
-138 FIVLIDNENEE
+138 
-149 VGYLHAQLLGGRYGN
+149 
-164 LKISSLWIDFLNDA
+164 
-178 IREANNPIKQEPVE
+178 
-192 NNNIYTEFMSNKQ
+192 MSNKL

-226 ISNKLLNEITL
+226 ISNKLLNEIKL
-237 RRDEHLLWVSRH
+237 RRGEQLLWVSRH
-249 MANWQ
+249 KANWK

-278 NDKKKSFS
+278 NDKKKSFT
-286 VEWSEVAAIKHMM
+286 VEWSEVATIMHMT
-299 NSFYIQKSLAATS
+299 NSFYIQKSLGTTS

-317 CDYALFDKKVE
+317 SDYALFDKKVE
-328 NSSPVVAFLTS
+328 NSNTVVIFLT
-339 IAGNTSNGN
+339 NLL
-348 YATNKEISSNVELS
+348 TNKGQE
-362 TNEKHATKEQL
+362 TKKTKEQL
-373 NSGFEEQLKQLSDRD
+373 ASEFEEQLEQISNRKRRKDK
-388 ERVVQNDEEPKE
+388 RVVQKNDEPQ
-400 NKVVRDSSSNVKHEA
+400 KVVKSSSSNVKCES
-415 VYVSSDRN
+415 VDVSSDKN
-423 KSIQGLS
+423 KPTQSLS
-430 SQDEI
+430 SKDEI
-435 KKAYKTLQ
+435 KKAYKNLQ
-443 EILQSTQLEVSDLDG
+443 DILQDTQWEVSDLNG
-458 VNSQFNTI
+458 VNSQFNTV
-466 KEKIAFAFD
+466 KDKIAFALD
-475 SKIKEA
+475 TKIKEA
-481 KKELDVALKDTV
+481 KKELNVALKDTV

-558 DVPGIEGNEAEFK
+558 DVPGIEGNESEFK
-571 DVIKSALHKAHC
+571 DVIKTALHKAHC

-591 KKPDRATAEKIKKY
+591 KKPDRATAKKIKKY

-630 RETLITSGV
+630 RETLITPGV
-639 LKAES
+639 LKSES
-644 LIKAEFKTILG
+644 LIQAEFKTILG
-655 DGYAGHVTLQG
+655 DVYAGHVTLQG

-691 KYFDGSADKVLEFS
+691 KYFGGSADKVLEFS

-713 VEQKS
+713 VEQKAL
-718 SNFKS
+718 NFKS

-733 MSLAGNIATDIE
+733 VSLAGNIAADIE

-755 ANLESN
+755 ANLDSN

-786 NAITSAYGE
+786 NAITSSYGE
-795 LKSKIFN
+795 LKSRIFN
-802 LIDNEP
+802 LINDEP
-808 SNIHQ
+808 ENIHQ
-813 LAEQHQREVIWNL
+813 LAEQHQQEVIWNL

-884 FADVLSWTAKTAGT
+884 LADFLSWTAKTATT
-898 AATGALVGA
+898 AGVGA
-907 PFGGP
+907 AIGSAVGSIIPGP
-912 IGAIVGASVGAVVGG
+912 GTLIGAGVGAFVGG
-927 IVHACSGDGGK
+927 IVYACSGDGGK

-943 SVSDAIGKAIQRAKS
+943 SVSDAIGKATQRAKN
-958 NVNTMLTP
+958 NVKSMLAP
-966 VIRDMD
+966 VIKDMD
-972 FQKRQLS
+972 IQKRQLT
-979 NSVKKELANIEE
+979 NSVKTELTNIEE
-991 LQDTLE
+991 LQDTLD

-1003 SEFVNGLKYKKY
+1003 SEFVNGLKHKRY

>member
-1 MIKHINKL
+1 MRKHINKL
-9 DQSSKRYYSFIEN
+9 ALSSKRYYSFIES
-22 IVKETRAYFENAD
+22 IVKETQAYFHNTD
-35 EGYTIFCANYLNEDR
+35 EWYTVYCANYLNEDR
-50 FDEDEKFILSV
+50 LDEDEDLILLYI
-61 FNPDEISNQTLI
+61 NPDEILNQTFI

-78 CEPYQETDSQL
+78 LQPYQETDSQL
-89 VRGLLITDERVLVR
+89 VTGLLITDERIFVC

-113 FEYYYYCEWNQLAS
+113 FEYRYYCEWYQLAS
-127 VKKEKDEDGDD
+127 ARKEKIEKDEDEFDADD
-138 FIVLIDNENEE
+138 IIRLIDNENEE
-149 VGYLHAQLLGGRYGN
+149 VGFLDAQLLGGRYDN
-164 LKISSLWIDFLNDA
+164 MKISSLWIDFLNDA

-237 RRDEHLLWVSRH
+237 RRDEQLLWVSRH
-249 MANWQ
+249 KANWK
-254 AKDDDEKTPSGCIIT
+254 AKDDDVKTPSGCIIT

-286 VEWSEVAAIKHMM
+286 VEWSEVATIKHMM
-299 NSFYIQKSLAATS
+299 NSFYIQKSSGTTS

-317 CDYALFDKKVE
+317 SDYSLFDKKVE
-328 NSSPVVAFLTS
+328 NSSPVVTLLKGVF
-339 IAGNTSNGN
+339 
-348 YATNKEISSNVELS
+348 TNKEQDS
-362 TNEKHATKEQL
+362 KMTKEQL
-373 NSGFEEQLKQLSDRD
+373 FSEFEEQLKQLPYKD
-388 ERVVQNDEEPKE
+388 ERTVLKNEEPKDK
-400 NKVVRDSSSNVKHEA
+400 KVVIGSLSNAKHESGD
-415 VYVSSDRN
+415 VLSDKN
-423 KSIQGLS
+423 KSSQSLS
-430 SQDEI
+430 SKDEI
-435 KKAYKTLQ
+435 KKAYKTLHD
-443 EILQSTQLEVSDLDG
+443 ILQSTQLDVFDLNG
-458 VNSQFNTI
+458 VNSQFNTV

-558 DVPGIEGNEAEFK
+558 DVPGIEGNESEFK
-571 DVIKSALHKAHC
+571 DVIKTALHKAHC
-583 VFYVQGHN
+583 IFYVQGHN

-630 RETLITSGV
+630 RETLITPGI

-644 LIKAEFKTILG
+644 LIRAEFKTILG
-655 DGYAGHVTLQG
+655 DVYAGHVTLQG

-691 KYFDGSADKVLEFS
+691 KYFGGSADKVLEFS
-705 QFKTLTTL
+705 QFKTLITL

-733 MSLAGNIATDIE
+733 ISLAGNIATDIE

-750 QKSYL
+750 QKNYL

-786 NAITSAYGE
+786 NAITSSYGE
-795 LKSKIFN
+795 LKSEIFD

-808 SNIHQ
+808 SNINQ
-813 LAEQHQREVIWNL
+813 LAEQYQEDVIENL
-826 ENRIKSIVNEEL
+826 ENRIKSIVNDEL
-838 NKVRNTANRKI
+838 KKVRDTANRKI

-884 FADVLSWTAKTAGT
+884 LADFLSWTAKTAST
-898 AATGALVGA
+898 AAAGAALGSVIPGVGTL
-907 PFGGP
+907 
-912 IGAIVGASVGAVVGG
+912 IGAGVGAVVGG
-927 IVHACSGDGGK
+927 IAHACSGDGGK

-943 SVSDAIGKAIQRAKS
+943 SVSDAIGKATQRAKN
-958 NVNTMLTP
+958 NVKSMLAP

-972 FQKRQLS
+972 IQKRQLT
-979 NSVKKELANIEE
+979 NSVKTELTNIEE
-991 LQDTLE
+991 LQETLD
-997 TFDVEI
+997 TFDVEM
-1003 SEFVNGLKYKKY
+1003 SEFVNGLKHKHY

>member
-9 DQSSKRYYSFIEN
+9 AQSSKHYYSFIEN
-22 IVKETRAYFENAD
+22 IVKETRAYFQNAD

-61 FNPDEISNQTLI
+61 FNSDDISNQTLI

-78 CEPYQETDSQL
+78 AQPYQETESQL
-89 VRGLLITDERVLVR
+89 VSGLLITDERIYVCMF
-103 LYVTDDQEHD
+103 VTDDQEHD
-113 FEYYYYCEWNQLAS
+113 FEHHCYCEWDKLAS
-127 VKKEKDEDGDD
+127 AKIEKDEDGDD
-138 FIVLIDNENEE
+138 FIFLFNNKKEE
-149 VGYLHAQLLGGRYGN
+149 VGFIYAQLLGGRYGN
-164 LKISSLWIDFLNDA
+164 MKISSLWIDFLNDA

-192 NNNIYTEFMSNKQ
+192 NHIYTEFMSNKQ

-226 ISNKLLNEITL
+226 ISNKLLNEVTL
-237 RRDEHLLWVSRH
+237 RRGEHLLWVSRH
-249 MANWQ
+249 KANWK
-254 AKDDDEKTPSGCIIT
+254 AKDEDEKTPSGCIIT

-278 NDKKKSFS
+278 NDKKKCFS
-286 VEWSEVAAIKHMM
+286 VEWGEVAAIKHMK
-299 NSFYIQKSLAATS
+299 NSFYIQKSLATTS

-317 CDYALFDKKVE
+317 CDYALLDRKVE
-328 NSSPVVAFLTS
+328 NSSPVVTLLKGVFTD
-339 IAGNTSNGN
+339 
-348 YATNKEISSNVELS
+348 KEQDS
-362 TNEKHATKEQL
+362 KMTKEQL
-373 NSGFEEQLKQLSDRD
+373 FSEFEEQLKQLPYKDGRT
-388 ERVVQNDEEPKE
+388 VLKNEEPKDK
-400 NKVVRDSSSNVKHEA
+400 KVVIGSLSNAKHESVDA
-415 VYVSSDRN
+415 LSDKN
-423 KSIQGLS
+423 KSTQRLS
-430 SQDEI
+430 SKDEI
-435 KKAYKTLQ
+435 KKAYKNLQ
-443 EILQSTQLEVSDLDG
+443 EILQSTQRDVFDLNG
-458 VNSQFNTI
+458 VNSQFNTV
-466 KEKIAFAFD
+466 KGKIAFAFD

-558 DVPGIEGNEAEFK
+558 DVPGIEGNESEFK
-571 DVIKSALHKAHC
+571 DVIKTALHKAHC

-630 RETLITSGV
+630 RETLITPGV
-639 LKAES
+639 LKTES
-644 LIKAEFKTILG
+644 LIQAEFKAILG
-655 DGYAGHVTLQG
+655 DVYAGHVTLQG
-666 LLAMSAKASFSS
+666 LLAMSAKASFSP

-691 KYFDGSADKVLEFS
+691 KYFGGSADKVLEFS

-713 VEQKS
+713 VEQKAL
-718 SNFKS
+718 NFKS

-733 MSLAGNIATDIE
+733 VSLAGNIAADIE

-755 ANLESN
+755 ANLDSS

-786 NAITSAYGE
+786 NAITSSYGE
-795 LKSKIFN
+795 LKSRIFN
-802 LIDNEP
+802 LINEEP
-808 SNIHQ
+808 ENINQ
-813 LAEQHQREVIWNL
+813 LTEQNQQEVIENL
-826 ENRIKSIVNEEL
+826 ENRIKSIVNDEL
-838 NKVRNTANRKI
+838 KKVRDTANRKI

-863 QSIDLET
+863 RTVEVGAD
-870 EIDFSGALGELDID
+870 IDFSGALEELDID
-884 FADVLSWTAKTAGT
+884 FADVLSWTAKTATT
-898 AATGALVGA
+898 AAAAAALGSVIPGVGTLIGAGVGA
-907 PFGGP
+907 FFGG
-912 IGAIVGASVGAVVGG
+912 IA
-927 IVHACSGDGGK
+927 HACSGDGGK

-943 SVSDAIGKAIQRAKS
+943 SVSDAIGKATQRAKN
-958 NVNTMLTP
+958 NVKSMLAP

-972 FQKRQLS
+972 IQKRQLT
-979 NSVKKELANIEE
+979 NSVKTELTNIEE
-991 LQDTLE
+991 LQDTLD

-1003 SEFVNGLKYKKY
+1003 SEFVNELKHKRY